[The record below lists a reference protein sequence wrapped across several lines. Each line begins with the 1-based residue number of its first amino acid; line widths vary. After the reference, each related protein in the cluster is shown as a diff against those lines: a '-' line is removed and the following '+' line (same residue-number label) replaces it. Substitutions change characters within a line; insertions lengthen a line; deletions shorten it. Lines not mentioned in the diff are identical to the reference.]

1 MTTNNNLPMTHK
13 KVNGNVSLYICL
25 AAMGLFCIPAGQRAH
40 AADAE
45 SISASSA
52 YQQQRITVHGKVLDA
67 SGQPVPGASVIEA
80 GTTNGVNTGIDGAF
94 SITVRSGASLEVSCI
109 GYETVKVSASA
120 NMSVTLREDSEFL
133 DEVVVVGFG
142 TQKKVNMTGSVSAVD
157 VDKAFGSKPITDVSK
172 GLQGVVPGLS
182 ISYSTNDLNASPTMK
197 IRGTGSINGDNSPL
211 ILLDGVEV
219 PDLSFVNPDN
229 IKSISV
235 LKEAASSSIY
245 GSRAAWGVV
254 LITSKDG
261 SAVKDRVSITYS
273 NNFSW
278 NQPIGLPKYIT
289 DKEGILAQLEEGII
303 AQKNVDG
310 NRIEAFGM
318 FYDTIGA
325 GISRWFDNYSG
336 NLSNPVYKYGEDY
349 EFIDGTPYYYRVS
362 DPNKEIFKTS
372 FSQTHNLT
380 INGNAGKT
388 NYNISLGYNKND
400 GTLKAAKKNDVK
412 RYNVNI
418 STNTQV
424 KKWLNIG
431 TKVMYV
437 EKEFEYPYGYEASN
451 GAMGLLY
458 YSMRF
463 PTFFPFGISDGSKLA
478 DGTYAN
484 AKAATGEGLYFRHGN
499 AYVANESICS
509 SKDQYL
515 TLGGNIKINIAP
527 GLSFYGDYTRGRYN
541 YENRTMRQPYYVAN
555 WSFPSRAAVTT
566 QNFVERTFVSKIM
579 NTYNAYFDYVIDI
592 HKQHNFAV
600 KVGANAEDLR
610 YDNQSVKVT
619 GVQNPDMPTLN
630 LTDGKNEGIVNES
643 LRHRA
648 TAGFFG
654 RINYNYKEKYL
665 LEVNGRYDGS
675 SSFRA
680 GKQWAFFSSAS
691 AGYRISE
698 ENFWQNIKPYV
709 PTLKIRASYGSV
721 GNQALSSW
729 YPYIST
735 MSTKDVSWVGTD
747 MNKVSTTSTPAAI
760 NADMTWEKIRTLDLG
775 FDAGFF
781 NNELNVSFDWY
792 QRRNIGML
800 VAGNEIIRYAG
811 IETAPLEN
819 GGNLKTN
826 GWELQ
831 IDYNHSFNKDLA
843 VYGTFTLSDAKSE
856 ITKWNNTTGAL
867 NGWYKGKQIGEI
879 WGFTTDRYFNSS
891 DLDADGNLKSSIPD
905 QSYLQNG
912 SFRFGAGDIKYKDL
926 DDNGKIDTGNG
937 TIDNHGDLKRIGNQL
952 PRYEYSLRLG
962 AMFKGIDFEILFQGV
977 GKRDMWTTSSLF
989 IPHAAGAQ
997 MNIFEN
1003 QLDYWTEDNQN
1014 AKFPRPYVNGTF
1026 GSLSG
1031 LPGNSGI
1038 NNFAPQ
1044 TKYLNNLA
1052 YLRIKNLTVGY
1063 TIPQKLTRK
1072 LYVEKLRFYFSA
1084 QNLFTFDHID
1094 GVMDPEC
1101 TGGWSSTFTNGIDMT
1116 YAGRAMP
1123 FNRQWTCGLQI
1134 TF

>member
-1 MTTNNNLPMTHK
+1 MIHEK
-13 KVNGNVSLYICL
+13 KNGNVKLYICL
-25 AAMGLFCIPAGQRAH
+25 AAALCAYLPTGVNMYAARA
-40 AADAE
+40 E
-45 SISASSA
+45 KPSASNV
-52 YQQQRITVHGKVLDA
+52 YQQTRILVSGRILDS
-67 SGQPVPGASVIEA
+67 SGQPVPGASVIEK
-80 GTTNGVNTGIDGAF
+80 GTTNGVNTDIDGKF
-94 SITVRSGASLEVSCI
+94 TISVKSGASLEVSCI
-109 GYETVKVSASA
+109 GYETVSVAASE
-120 NMSVTLREDSEFL
+120 NLSVTLREDTQFL

-142 TQKKVNMTGSVSAVD
+142 TQKKVNMTGSVAAVD

-182 ISYSTNDLNASPTMK
+182 ITYNSNDLNASPTMK
-197 IRGTGSINGDNSPL
+197 IRGTGSINGDNTPL

-235 LKEAASSSIY
+235 LKDAASSSIY

-261 SAVKDRVSITYS
+261 SAVKDKVSITYS

-289 DKEGILAQLEEGII
+289 DKKGVLAQLEEGMI

-310 NRIEAFGM
+310 SRIEAFGM
-318 FYDTIGA
+318 YYDTIGK
-325 GISRWFDNYSG
+325 GITTWFDKYSG

-349 EFIDGTPYYYRVS
+349 EFIEGTPYYYRVS

-372 FSQTHNLT
+372 FSQTHNLSV
-380 INGNAGKT
+380 NGNTGKT
-388 NYNISLGYNKND
+388 NYNIGLGYTMND

-412 RYNVNI
+412 RYNLNL

-424 KKWLNIG
+424 KNWLNIG

-437 EKEFEYPYGYEASN
+437 EKEYEYPYGYSQSK
-451 GAMGLLY
+451 GATGLLY
-458 YSMRF
+458 YVMRF

-478 DGTYAN
+478 DGTYASDS
-484 AKAATGEGLYFRHGN
+484 AATGEGLYFRHGN

-515 TLGGNIKINIAP
+515 TLGGNVRINLAP

-541 YENRTMRQPYYVAN
+541 YENRSMRQPYYVAN
-555 WSFPSRAAVTT
+555 WSFPKKAAVTT
-566 QNFVERTFVSKIM
+566 NDFLERTYVSKIT
-579 NTYNAYFDYVIDI
+579 NTYNAYFDYLFDI
-592 HKQHNFAV
+592 QKQHNFAI

-610 YDNQSVKVT
+610 YDNQSVKVN
-619 GVQNPDMPTLN
+619 GVQDVEHPTLN
-630 LTDGKNEGIVNES
+630 LTDGKNEGIVDES

-665 LEVNGRYDGS
+665 LELNGRYDGS
-675 SSFRA
+675 SSFRT

-698 ENFWQNIKPYV
+698 EKFWTNIKPYV
-709 PTLKIRASYGSV
+709 PTLKVRASYGSV
-721 GNQALSSW
+721 GNQALDSW

-735 MSTKDVSWVGTD
+735 MATETVSWVGTD
-747 MNKVSTTSTPAAI
+747 MNQVSTTTTPSAV
-760 NADMTWEKIRTLDLG
+760 NPDMTWEKIRTLDIG

-781 NNELNVSFDWY
+781 NNELNVTFDWY
-792 QRRNIGML
+792 QRRNVGML
-800 VAGNEIIRYAG
+800 VAGNEIVRYAG
-811 IETAPLEN
+811 IAVAPLEN
-819 GGNLKTN
+819 GGDMKTN

-831 IDYNHSFNKDLA
+831 IDYNHAFNKDFA
-843 VYGTFTLSDAKSE
+843 IYGTFTLSDAKSE

-867 NGWYKGKQIGEI
+867 NSWYKGKKLGEI
-879 WGFTTDRYFNSS
+879 WGFETDRYFNSS
-891 DLDADGNLKSSIPD
+891 DLNPDGTLKTGTPD

-926 DDNGKIDTGNG
+926 NKDGKIDTGKG
-937 TIDNHGDLKRIGNQL
+937 TIDDHGDLKRIGNQL
-952 PRYEYSLRLG
+952 PRYEYSLRVG
-962 AMFKGIDFEILFQGV
+962 AMLKGFDVEVLLQGV
-977 GKRDMWTTSSLF
+977 GKRDMWSTSSLF

-1003 QLDYWTEDNQN
+1003 QLDYWTESNQN
-1014 AKFPRPYVNGTF
+1014 ARFPRPYINGAF

-1031 LPGNSGI
+1031 LPGNSGC

-1052 YLRIKNLTVGY
+1052 YLRVKNFTVGY
-1063 TIPQKLTRK
+1063 TLPQNLTRK
-1072 LYVEKLRFYFSA
+1072 IFVEKLRFYFSA

-1101 TGGWSSTFTNGIDMT
+1101 TGGSSRTYTNGMDMT
-1116 YAGRAMP
+1116 MAGRAMP
-1123 FNRQWTCGLQI
+1123 FNRQWSCGLQI

>member
-1 MTTNNNLPMTHK
+1 MIHEK
-13 KVNGNVSLYICL
+13 KNGNVKLYICL
-25 AAMGLFCIPAGQRAH
+25 AAALCAYLPTGVNMYAARA
-40 AADAE
+40 E
-45 SISASSA
+45 KPSASNV
-52 YQQQRITVHGKVLDA
+52 YQQTRILVSGRILDS
-67 SGQPVPGASVIEA
+67 SGQPVPGASVIEK
-80 GTTNGVNTGIDGAF
+80 GTTNGVNTDIDGKF
-94 SITVRSGASLEVSCI
+94 TISVKSGASLEVSCI
-109 GYETVKVSASA
+109 GYETVSVAASE
-120 NMSVTLREDSEFL
+120 NLSVTLREDTQFL

-142 TQKKVNMTGSVSAVD
+142 TQKKVNMTGSVAAVD

-182 ISYSTNDLNASPTMK
+182 ITYNSNDLNASPTMK
-197 IRGTGSINGDNSPL
+197 IRGTGSINGDNTPL

-235 LKEAASSSIY
+235 LKDAASSSIY

-261 SAVKDRVSITYS
+261 SAVKDKVSITYS

-289 DKEGILAQLEEGII
+289 DKKGVLAQLEEGML

-310 NRIEAFGM
+310 SRIEAFGM
-318 FYDTIGA
+318 YYDTIGK
-325 GISRWFDNYSG
+325 GITTWFDKYSG

-349 EFIDGTPYYYRVS
+349 EFIEGTPYYYRVS

-372 FSQTHNLT
+372 FSQTHNLSV
-380 INGNAGKT
+380 NGNTGKT
-388 NYNISLGYNKND
+388 NYNIGLGYTMND

-412 RYNVNI
+412 RYNLNL

-424 KKWLNIG
+424 KNWLNIG

-437 EKEFEYPYGYEASN
+437 EKEYEYPYGYSQSK
-451 GAMGLLY
+451 GATGLLY
-458 YSMRF
+458 YVMRF

-478 DGTYAN
+478 DGTYASDS
-484 AKAATGEGLYFRHGN
+484 AATGEGLYFRHGN

-515 TLGGNIKINIAP
+515 TLGGNVRINLAP

-541 YENRTMRQPYYVAN
+541 YENRSMRQPYYVAN
-555 WSFPSRAAVTT
+555 WSFPKKAAVTT
-566 QNFVERTFVSKIM
+566 NDFLERSYVSKIT
-579 NTYNAYFDYVIDI
+579 NTYNAYFDYLFDI
-592 HKQHNFAV
+592 QKQHNFAI

-610 YDNQSVKVT
+610 YDNQSVKVN
-619 GVQNPDMPTLN
+619 GVQDVEHPTLN
-630 LTDGKNEGIVNES
+630 LTDGKNEGIVDES

-665 LEVNGRYDGS
+665 LELNGRYDGS
-675 SSFRA
+675 SSFRT

-698 ENFWQNIKPYV
+698 EKFWTNIKPYV
-709 PTLKIRASYGSV
+709 PTLKVRASYGSV
-721 GNQALSSW
+721 GNQALDSW

-735 MSTKDVSWVGTD
+735 MATETVSWIGTD
-747 MNKVSTTSTPAAI
+747 MNQVSTTTTPSAV
-760 NADMTWEKIRTLDLG
+760 NPDMTWEKIRTLDIG

-781 NNELNVSFDWY
+781 NNELNVTFDWY
-792 QRRNIGML
+792 QRRNVGML
-800 VAGNEIIRYAG
+800 VAGNEIVRYAG
-811 IETAPLEN
+811 IAVAPLEN
-819 GGNLKTN
+819 GGDMKTN

-831 IDYNHSFNKDLA
+831 IDYNHAFNKDFA
-843 VYGTFTLSDAKSE
+843 IYGTFTLSDAKSE

-867 NGWYKGKQIGEI
+867 NSWYKGKKLGEI
-879 WGFTTDRYFNSS
+879 WGFETDRYFNSS
-891 DLDADGNLKSSIPD
+891 DVNPDGTLKTGTPD

-926 DDNGKIDTGNG
+926 NNDGKIDTGKG
-937 TIDNHGDLKRIGNQL
+937 TIDDHGDLKRIGNQL
-952 PRYEYSLRLG
+952 PRYEYSLRVG
-962 AMFKGIDFEILFQGV
+962 AMLKGFDVEVLLQGV
-977 GKRDMWTTSSLF
+977 GKRDMWSTSSLF
-989 IPHAAGAQ
+989 VPHAAGAQ

-1003 QLDYWTEDNQN
+1003 QLDYWTESNQN
-1014 AKFPRPYVNGTF
+1014 ARFPRPYINGAF

-1031 LPGNSGI
+1031 LPGNSGC

-1052 YLRIKNLTVGY
+1052 YLRVKNFTVGY
-1063 TIPQKLTRK
+1063 TLPQNLTRK
-1072 LYVEKLRFYFSA
+1072 IFVEKLRFYFSA

-1101 TGGWSSTFTNGIDMT
+1101 TGGSSKTYTNGMDMT
-1116 YAGRAMP
+1116 MAGRAMP
-1123 FNRQWTCGLQI
+1123 FNRQWSCGLQI

>member
-1 MTTNNNLPMTHK
+1 MK
-13 KVNGNVSLYICL
+13 
-25 AAMGLFCIPAGQRAH
+25 
-40 AADAE
+40 
-45 SISASSA
+45 
-52 YQQQRITVHGKVLDA
+52 
-67 SGQPVPGASVIEA
+67 SGS
-80 GTTNGVNTGIDGAF
+80 
-94 SITVRSGASLEVSCI
+94 SLEVSCI
-109 GYETVKVSASA
+109 GYETVSVAASE
-120 NMSVTLREDSEFL
+120 NLSVTLKEDTQFL

-142 TQKKVNMTGSVSAVD
+142 TQKKVNMTGSVAAVD

-182 ISYSTNDLNASPTMK
+182 ITYNSNDLNASPTMK
-197 IRGTGSINGDNSPL
+197 IRGTGSINGDNTPL

-235 LKEAASSSIY
+235 LKDAASASIY

-261 SAVKDRVSITYS
+261 SAVKDKVSITYS

-289 DKEGILAQLEEGII
+289 DKEGVLAQLEEGML

-310 NRIEAFGM
+310 SRIEAFGM
-318 FYDTIGA
+318 YYDTIGK
-325 GISRWFDNYSG
+325 GITTWFDKYSG

-349 EFIDGTPYYYRVS
+349 EFIEGTPYYYRVS

-372 FSQTHNLT
+372 FSQTHNLSVT
-380 INGNAGKT
+380 GNTGKT
-388 NYNISLGYNKND
+388 NYNIGLGYTMND

-412 RYNVNI
+412 RYNLNL

-424 KKWLNIG
+424 KNWLNIG

-437 EKEFEYPYGYEASN
+437 EKEYEYPYGYSQSK
-451 GAMGLLY
+451 GATGLLY
-458 YSMRF
+458 YVMRF

-478 DGTYAN
+478 DGTYASES
-484 AKAATGEGLYFRHGN
+484 AATGEGLYFRHGN

-515 TLGGNIKINIAP
+515 TLGGNVRINLAP

-541 YENRTMRQPYYVAN
+541 YENRSMRQPYYVAN
-555 WSFPSRAAVTT
+555 WSFPKKAAVTT
-566 QNFVERTFVSKIM
+566 NDFLERSYVSKIT
-579 NTYNAYFDYVIDI
+579 NTYNAYFDYLFDI
-592 HKQHNFAV
+592 QKQHNFAI

-610 YDNQSVKVT
+610 YDNQSVKVN
-619 GVQNPDMPTLN
+619 GVQDVEHPTLN
-630 LTDGKNEGIVNES
+630 LTDGKNEGIVDES

-665 LEVNGRYDGS
+665 LELNGRYDGS
-675 SSFRA
+675 SSFRT

-698 ENFWQNIKPYV
+698 EKFWTNIKPYV
-709 PTLKIRASYGSV
+709 PTLKVRASYGSV
-721 GNQALSSW
+721 GNQALDSW

-735 MSTKDVSWVGTD
+735 MATETVSWIGTD
-747 MNKVSTTSTPAAI
+747 MNQVSTTTTPSAV
-760 NADMTWEKIRTLDLG
+760 NPDMTWEKIRTLDIG

-781 NNELNVSFDWY
+781 NNELNVTFDWY
-792 QRRNIGML
+792 QRRNVGML
-800 VAGNEIIRYAG
+800 VAGNEIVRYAG
-811 IETAPLEN
+811 IAVAPLEN
-819 GGNLKTN
+819 GGDMKTN

-831 IDYNHSFNKDLA
+831 IDYNHAFNKDFA
-843 VYGTFTLSDAKSE
+843 IYGTFTLSDAKSE

-867 NGWYKGKQIGEI
+867 NSWYKGKKLGEI
-879 WGFTTDRYFNSS
+879 WGFETDRYFNSS
-891 DLDADGNLKSSIPD
+891 DVNQDGTLKTGTPD

-926 DDNGKIDTGNG
+926 NKDGKIDTGKG
-937 TIDNHGDLKRIGNQL
+937 TIDDHGDLKRIGNQL
-952 PRYEYSLRLG
+952 PRYEYSLRVG
-962 AMFKGIDFEILFQGV
+962 AMLKGFDVEVLLQGV
-977 GKRDMWTTSSLF
+977 GKRDMWSTSSLF

-1003 QLDYWTEDNQN
+1003 QLDYWTESNQN
-1014 AKFPRPYVNGTF
+1014 ARFPRPYINGAF

-1031 LPGNSGI
+1031 LPGNSGC

-1052 YLRIKNLTVGY
+1052 YLRVKNFTVGY
-1063 TIPQKLTRK
+1063 TLPQNLTRK
-1072 LYVEKLRFYFSA
+1072 IFVEKLRFYFSA

-1101 TGGWSSTFTNGIDMT
+1101 TGGSSKSYTNGMDMT
-1116 YAGRAMP
+1116 MAGRAMP
-1123 FNRQWTCGLQI
+1123 FNRQWSCGLQI

>member
-1 MTTNNNLPMTHK
+1 MK
-13 KVNGNVSLYICL
+13 
-25 AAMGLFCIPAGQRAH
+25 
-40 AADAE
+40 
-45 SISASSA
+45 
-52 YQQQRITVHGKVLDA
+52 
-67 SGQPVPGASVIEA
+67 SGS
-80 GTTNGVNTGIDGAF
+80 
-94 SITVRSGASLEVSCI
+94 SLEVSCI
-109 GYETVKVSASA
+109 GYETVSVAASE
-120 NMSVTLREDSEFL
+120 NLSVTLKEDTQFL

-142 TQKKVNMTGSVSAVD
+142 TQKKVNMTGSVAAVD

-182 ISYSTNDLNASPTMK
+182 ITYNSNDLNASPTMK
-197 IRGTGSINGDNSPL
+197 IRGTGSINGDNTPL

-235 LKEAASSSIY
+235 LKDAASASIY

-261 SAVKDRVSITYS
+261 SAVKDKVSITYS

-289 DKEGILAQLEEGII
+289 DKEGVLAQLEEGML

-310 NRIEAFGM
+310 SRIEAFGM
-318 FYDTIGA
+318 YYDTIGK
-325 GISRWFDNYSG
+325 GITTWFDKYSG

-349 EFIDGTPYYYRVS
+349 EFIEGTPYYYRVS

-372 FSQTHNLT
+372 FSQTHNLSVT
-380 INGNAGKT
+380 GNTGKT
-388 NYNISLGYNKND
+388 NYNIGLGYTMND

-412 RYNVNI
+412 RYNLNL

-424 KKWLNIG
+424 KNWLNIG

-437 EKEFEYPYGYEASN
+437 EKEYEYPYGYSQSK
-451 GAMGLLY
+451 GATGLLY
-458 YSMRF
+458 YVMRF

-478 DGTYAN
+478 DGTYASDS
-484 AKAATGEGLYFRHGN
+484 AATGEGLYFRHGN

-515 TLGGNIKINIAP
+515 TLGGNVRINLAP

-541 YENRTMRQPYYVAN
+541 YENRSMRQPYYVAN
-555 WSFPSRAAVTT
+555 WSFPKKAAVTT
-566 QNFVERTFVSKIM
+566 NDFLERSYVSKIT
-579 NTYNAYFDYVIDI
+579 NTYNAYFDYLFDI
-592 HKQHNFAV
+592 QKQHNFAI

-610 YDNQSVKVT
+610 YDNQSVKVN
-619 GVQNPDMPTLN
+619 GVQDVEHPTLN
-630 LTDGKNEGIVNES
+630 LTDGKNEGIVDES

-665 LEVNGRYDGS
+665 LELNGRYDGS
-675 SSFRA
+675 SSFRT

-698 ENFWQNIKPYV
+698 EKFWTNIKPYV
-709 PTLKIRASYGSV
+709 PTLKVRASYGSV
-721 GNQALSSW
+721 GNQALDSW

-735 MSTKDVSWVGTD
+735 MATETVSWIGTD
-747 MNKVSTTSTPAAI
+747 MNQVSTTTTPSAV
-760 NADMTWEKIRTLDLG
+760 NPDMTWEKIRTLDIG

-781 NNELNVSFDWY
+781 NNELNVTFDWY
-792 QRRNIGML
+792 QRRNVGML
-800 VAGNEIIRYAG
+800 VAGNEIVRYAG
-811 IETAPLEN
+811 IAVAPLEN
-819 GGNLKTN
+819 GGDMKTN

-831 IDYNHSFNKDLA
+831 IDYNHAFNKDFA
-843 VYGTFTLSDAKSE
+843 IYGTFTLSDAKSE

-867 NGWYKGKQIGEI
+867 NSWYKGKKLGEI
-879 WGFTTDRYFNSS
+879 WGFETDRYFNSS
-891 DLDADGNLKSSIPD
+891 DVNPDGTLKTGTPD

-926 DDNGKIDTGNG
+926 NKDGKIDTGKG
-937 TIDNHGDLKRIGNQL
+937 TIDDHGDLKRIGNQL
-952 PRYEYSLRLG
+952 PRYEYSLRVG
-962 AMFKGIDFEILFQGV
+962 AMLKGFDVEVLLQGV
-977 GKRDMWTTSSLF
+977 GKRDMWSTSSLF

-1003 QLDYWTEDNQN
+1003 QLDYWTESNQN
-1014 AKFPRPYVNGTF
+1014 ARFPRPYINGAF

-1031 LPGNSGI
+1031 LPGNSGC

-1052 YLRIKNLTVGY
+1052 YLRVKNFTVGY
-1063 TIPQKLTRK
+1063 TLPQNLTRK
-1072 LYVEKLRFYFSA
+1072 IFVEKLRFYFSA

-1101 TGGWSSTFTNGIDMT
+1101 TGGSSKSYTNGMDMT
-1116 YAGRAMP
+1116 MAGRAMP
-1123 FNRQWTCGLQI
+1123 FNRQWSCGLQI

>member
-1 MTTNNNLPMTHK
+1 MIHEK
-13 KVNGNVSLYICL
+13 KNGNVKLYICL
-25 AAMGLFCIPAGQRAH
+25 AAALCAYLPTGVNMYAARA
-40 AADAE
+40 E
-45 SISASSA
+45 KPSASNV
-52 YQQQRITVHGKVLDA
+52 YQQTRILVSGRILDS
-67 SGQPVPGASVIEA
+67 SGQPVPGASVIEK
-80 GTTNGVNTGIDGAF
+80 GTTNGVDTDIDGKF
-94 SITVRSGASLEVSCI
+94 TISVKSGSSLEVSCI
-109 GYETVKVSASA
+109 GYETVSVAASE
-120 NMSVTLREDSEFL
+120 NLSVTLKEDTQFL

-142 TQKKVNMTGSVSAVD
+142 TQKKVNMTGSVAAVD

-182 ISYSTNDLNASPTMK
+182 ITYNSNDLNASPTMK
-197 IRGTGSINGDNSPL
+197 IRGTGSINGDNTPL

-235 LKEAASSSIY
+235 LKDAASASIY

-261 SAVKDRVSITYS
+261 SAVKDKVSITYS

-289 DKEGILAQLEEGII
+289 DKEGVLAQLEEGML

-310 NRIEAFGM
+310 SRIEAFGM
-318 FYDTIGA
+318 YYDTIGK
-325 GISRWFDNYSG
+325 GITTWFDKYSG

-349 EFIDGTPYYYRVS
+349 EFIEGTPYYYRVS

-372 FSQTHNLT
+372 FSQTHNLSVT
-380 INGNAGKT
+380 GNTGKT
-388 NYNISLGYNKND
+388 NYNIGLGYTMND

-412 RYNVNI
+412 RYNLNL

-424 KKWLNIG
+424 KNWLNIG

-437 EKEFEYPYGYEASN
+437 EKEYEYPYGYSQSK
-451 GAMGLLY
+451 GATGLLY
-458 YSMRF
+458 YVMRF

-478 DGTYAN
+478 DGTYASES
-484 AKAATGEGLYFRHGN
+484 AATGEGLYFRHGN

-515 TLGGNIKINIAP
+515 TLGGNVRINLAP

-541 YENRTMRQPYYVAN
+541 YENRSMRQPYYVAN
-555 WSFPSRAAVTT
+555 WSFPKKAAVTT
-566 QNFVERTFVSKIM
+566 NDFLERSYVSKIT
-579 NTYNAYFDYVIDI
+579 NTYNAYFDYLFDI
-592 HKQHNFAV
+592 QKQHNFAI

-610 YDNQSVKVT
+610 YDNQSVKVN
-619 GVQNPDMPTLN
+619 GVQDVEHPTLN
-630 LTDGKNEGIVNES
+630 LTDGKNEGIVDES

-665 LEVNGRYDGS
+665 LELNGRYDGS
-675 SSFRA
+675 SSFRT

-698 ENFWQNIKPYV
+698 EKFWTNIKPYV
-709 PTLKIRASYGSV
+709 PTLKVRASYGSV
-721 GNQALSSW
+721 GNQALDSW

-735 MSTKDVSWVGTD
+735 MATETVSWIGTD
-747 MNKVSTTSTPAAI
+747 MNQVSTTTTPSAV
-760 NADMTWEKIRTLDLG
+760 NPDMTWEKIRTLDIG

-781 NNELNVSFDWY
+781 NNELNVTFDWY
-792 QRRNIGML
+792 QRRNVGML
-800 VAGNEIIRYAG
+800 VAGNEIVRYAG
-811 IETAPLEN
+811 IAVAPLEN
-819 GGNLKTN
+819 GGDMKTN

-831 IDYNHSFNKDLA
+831 IDYNHAFNKDFA
-843 VYGTFTLSDAKSE
+843 IYGTFTLSDAKSE

-867 NGWYKGKQIGEI
+867 NSWYKGKKLGEI
-879 WGFTTDRYFNSS
+879 WGFETDRYFNSS
-891 DLDADGNLKSSIPD
+891 DVNPDGTLKTGTPD

-926 DDNGKIDTGNG
+926 NKDGKIDTGKG
-937 TIDNHGDLKRIGNQL
+937 TIDDHGDLKRIGNQL
-952 PRYEYSLRLG
+952 PRYEYSLRVG
-962 AMFKGIDFEILFQGV
+962 AMLKGFDVEILFQGV
-977 GKRDMWTTSSLF
+977 GKRDMWSTSSLF

-1003 QLDYWTEDNQN
+1003 QLDYWTESNQN
-1014 AKFPRPYVNGTF
+1014 ARFPRPYINGAF

-1031 LPGNSGI
+1031 LPGNSGC

-1052 YLRIKNLTVGY
+1052 YLRVKNFTVGY
-1063 TIPQKLTRK
+1063 TLPQNLTRK
-1072 LYVEKLRFYFSA
+1072 IFVEKLRFYFSA

-1101 TGGWSSTFTNGIDMT
+1101 TGGSSKSYTNGMDMT
-1116 YAGRAMP
+1116 MAGRAMP
-1123 FNRQWTCGLQI
+1123 FNRQWSCGLQI

>member
-1 MTTNNNLPMTHK
+1 MIHEK
-13 KVNGNVSLYICL
+13 KNGNVKLYICL
-25 AAMGLFCIPAGQRAH
+25 AAALCAYLPTGVSMYAARA
-40 AADAE
+40 E
-45 SISASSA
+45 KPSASNV
-52 YQQQRITVHGKVLDA
+52 YQQTRILVSGRILDS
-67 SGQPVPGASVIEA
+67 SGHPVPGASVIEK
-80 GTTNGVNTGIDGAF
+80 GTTNGVNTDIDGKF
-94 SITVRSGASLEVSCI
+94 SISVKSGASLEVSCI
-109 GYETVKVSASA
+109 GYETVSVAASE
-120 NMSVTLREDSEFL
+120 NMSVALREDTQFL

-142 TQKKVNMTGSVSAVD
+142 TQKKVNMTGSVAAVD

-182 ISYSTNDLNASPTMK
+182 ITYNSNDLNASPTMK
-197 IRGTGSINGDNSPL
+197 IRGTGSINGDNTPL

-235 LKEAASSSIY
+235 LKDAASASIY

-261 SAVKDRVSITYS
+261 SAVKDKVSITYS

-289 DKEGILAQLEEGII
+289 DKEGVLAQLEEGML

-310 NRIEAFGM
+310 SRIEAFGM
-318 FYDTIGA
+318 YYDTIGK
-325 GISRWFDNYSG
+325 GITTWFDKYSR

-349 EFIDGTPYYYRVS
+349 EFIEGTPYYYRVS

-372 FSQTHNLT
+372 FSQTHNLSV
-380 INGNAGKT
+380 NGNTGKT
-388 NYNISLGYNKND
+388 NYNIGLGYTMND

-412 RYNVNI
+412 RYNLNL

-424 KKWLNIG
+424 KNWLNIG

-437 EKEFEYPYGYEASN
+437 EKEYEYPYGYSQSK
-451 GAMGLLY
+451 GATGLLY
-458 YSMRF
+458 YVMRF

-478 DGTYAN
+478 DGTYASDS
-484 AKAATGEGLYFRHGN
+484 AATGEGLYFRHGN

-515 TLGGNIKINIAP
+515 TLGGNVRINLAP

-541 YENRTMRQPYYVAN
+541 YENRSMRQPYYVAN
-555 WSFPSRAAVTT
+555 WSFPKKAAVTT
-566 QNFVERTFVSKIM
+566 NDFLERTYVSKIT
-579 NTYNAYFDYVIDI
+579 NTYNAYFDYLFDI
-592 HKQHNFAV
+592 QKQHNFAI

-610 YDNQSVKVT
+610 YDNQSVKVN
-619 GVQNPDMPTLN
+619 GVQDVEHPTLN
-630 LTDGKNEGIVNES
+630 LTDGKNEGIVDES

-665 LEVNGRYDGS
+665 LELNGRYDGS
-675 SSFRA
+675 SSFRT

-698 ENFWQNIKPYV
+698 EKFWTNIKPYV
-709 PTLKIRASYGSV
+709 PTLKVRASYGSV
-721 GNQALSSW
+721 GNQALESW

-735 MSTKDVSWVGTD
+735 MATETVSWIGTD
-747 MNKVSTTSTPAAI
+747 MNQVSTTTTPSAV
-760 NADMTWEKIRTLDLG
+760 NPDMTWEKIRTLDIG

-781 NNELNVSFDWY
+781 NNELNVTFDWY
-792 QRRNIGML
+792 QRRNVGML
-800 VAGNEIIRYAG
+800 VAGNEIVRYAG
-811 IETAPLEN
+811 IAVAPLEN
-819 GGNLKTN
+819 GGDMKTN

-831 IDYNHSFNKDLA
+831 IDYNHAFNKDFA
-843 VYGTFTLSDAKSE
+843 IYGTFTLSDAKSE

-867 NGWYKGKQIGEI
+867 NSWYKGKKLGEI
-879 WGFTTDRYFNSS
+879 WGFETDRYFNSS
-891 DLDADGNLKSSIPD
+891 DVNPDGTLKTGTPD

-926 DDNGKIDTGNG
+926 NKDGKIDTGKG
-937 TIDNHGDLKRIGNQL
+937 TIDDHGDLKRIGNQL
-952 PRYEYSLRLG
+952 PRYEYSLRVG
-962 AMFKGIDFEILFQGV
+962 AMLKGFDVEVLLQGV
-977 GKRDMWTTSSLF
+977 GKRDMWSTSSLF

-1003 QLDYWTEDNQN
+1003 QLDYWTESNQN
-1014 AKFPRPYVNGTF
+1014 ARFPRPYINGAF

-1031 LPGNSGI
+1031 LPGNSGC

-1052 YLRIKNLTVGY
+1052 YLRIKNFTVGY
-1063 TIPQKLTRK
+1063 TLPQNLTRK
-1072 LYVEKLRFYFSA
+1072 IFVEKLRFYFSA

-1101 TGGWSSTFTNGIDMT
+1101 TGGSSKSYTNGMDMT
-1116 YAGRAMP
+1116 MAGRAMP
-1123 FNRQWTCGLQI
+1123 FNRQWSCGLQI

>member
-1 MTTNNNLPMTHK
+1 MIHEK
-13 KVNGNVSLYICL
+13 KNGNVKLYICL
-25 AAMGLFCIPAGQRAH
+25 AAALCAYLPTGVNMYAARA
-40 AADAE
+40 E
-45 SISASSA
+45 KPSASNV
-52 YQQQRITVHGKVLDA
+52 YQQTRILVSGRILDS
-67 SGQPVPGASVIEA
+67 SGQPVPGASIIEK
-80 GTTNGVNTGIDGAF
+80 GTTNGVNTDIDGKF
-94 SITVRSGASLEVSCI
+94 TISVKSGSSLEVSCI
-109 GYETVKVSASA
+109 GYETVSVAASE
-120 NMSVTLREDSEFL
+120 NLSVTLKEDTQFL

-142 TQKKVNMTGSVSAVD
+142 TQKKVNMTGSVAAVD

-182 ISYSTNDLNASPTMK
+182 ITYNSNDLNASPTMK
-197 IRGTGSINGDNSPL
+197 IRGTGSINGDNTPL

-235 LKEAASSSIY
+235 LKDAASASIY

-261 SAVKDRVSITYS
+261 SAVKDKVSITYS

-289 DKEGILAQLEEGII
+289 DKEGVLAQLEEGML

-310 NRIEAFGM
+310 SRIEAFGM
-318 FYDTIGA
+318 YYDTIGK
-325 GISRWFDNYSG
+325 GITTWFDKYSG

-349 EFIDGTPYYYRVS
+349 EFIEGTPYYYRVS

-372 FSQTHNLT
+372 FSQTHNLSVT
-380 INGNAGKT
+380 GNTGKT
-388 NYNISLGYNKND
+388 NYNIGLGYTMND

-412 RYNVNI
+412 RYNLNL

-424 KKWLNIG
+424 KNWLNIG

-437 EKEFEYPYGYEASN
+437 EKEYEYPYGYSQSK
-451 GAMGLLY
+451 GATGLLY
-458 YSMRF
+458 YVMRF

-478 DGTYAN
+478 DGTYASDS
-484 AKAATGEGLYFRHGN
+484 AATGEGLYFRHGN

-515 TLGGNIKINIAP
+515 TLGGNVRINLAP

-541 YENRTMRQPYYVAN
+541 YENRSMRQPYYVAN
-555 WSFPSRAAVTT
+555 WSFPKKAAVTT
-566 QNFVERTFVSKIM
+566 NDFLERSYVSKIT
-579 NTYNAYFDYVIDI
+579 NTYNAYFDYLFDI
-592 HKQHNFAV
+592 QKQHNFAI

-610 YDNQSVKVT
+610 YDNQSVKVN
-619 GVQNPDMPTLN
+619 GVQDVEHPTLN
-630 LTDGKNEGIVNES
+630 LTDGKNEGIVDES

-665 LEVNGRYDGS
+665 LELNGRYDGS
-675 SSFRA
+675 SSFRT

-698 ENFWQNIKPYV
+698 EKFWTNIKPYV
-709 PTLKIRASYGSV
+709 PTLKVRASYGSV
-721 GNQALSSW
+721 GNQALDSW

-735 MSTKDVSWVGTD
+735 MATETVSWIGTD
-747 MNKVSTTSTPAAI
+747 MNQVSTTTTPSAV
-760 NADMTWEKIRTLDLG
+760 NPDMTWEKIRTLDIG

-781 NNELNVSFDWY
+781 NNELNVTFDWY
-792 QRRNIGML
+792 QRRNVGML
-800 VAGNEIIRYAG
+800 VAGNEIVRYAG
-811 IETAPLEN
+811 IAVAPLEN
-819 GGNLKTN
+819 GGDMKTN

-831 IDYNHSFNKDLA
+831 IDYNHAFNKDFA
-843 VYGTFTLSDAKSE
+843 IYGTFTLSDAKSE

-867 NGWYKGKQIGEI
+867 NSWYKGKKLGEI
-879 WGFTTDRYFNSS
+879 WGFETDRYFNSS
-891 DLDADGNLKSSIPD
+891 DVNPEGTLKTGTPD

-926 DDNGKIDTGNG
+926 NKDGKIDTGKG
-937 TIDNHGDLKRIGNQL
+937 TIDDHGDLKRIGNQL
-952 PRYEYSLRLG
+952 PRYEYSLRVG
-962 AMFKGIDFEILFQGV
+962 AMLKGFDVEVLLQGV
-977 GKRDMWTTSSLF
+977 GKRDMWSTSSLF

-1003 QLDYWTEDNQN
+1003 QLDYWTESNQN
-1014 AKFPRPYVNGTF
+1014 ARFPRPYINGAF

-1031 LPGNSGI
+1031 LPGNSGC

-1052 YLRIKNLTVGY
+1052 YLRVKNFTVGY
-1063 TIPQKLTRK
+1063 TLPQNLTRK
-1072 LYVEKLRFYFSA
+1072 IFVEKLRFYFSA

-1101 TGGWSSTFTNGIDMT
+1101 TGGSSKSYTNGMDMT
-1116 YAGRAMP
+1116 MAGRAMP
-1123 FNRQWTCGLQI
+1123 FNRQWSCGLQI

>member
-1 MTTNNNLPMTHK
+1 MIHEK
-13 KVNGNVSLYICL
+13 KNGNVKLYICL
-25 AAMGLFCIPAGQRAH
+25 AAALCAYLPTGVNMYAARA
-40 AADAE
+40 E
-45 SISASSA
+45 KPSASNV
-52 YQQQRITVHGKVLDA
+52 YQQTRILVSGRILDS
-67 SGQPVPGASVIEA
+67 SGQPVPGASIIEK
-80 GTTNGVNTGIDGAF
+80 GTTNGVNTDIDGKF
-94 SITVRSGASLEVSCI
+94 TISVKSGSSLEVSCI
-109 GYETVKVSASA
+109 GYETVSVAASE
-120 NMSVTLREDSEFL
+120 NLSVTLKEDTQFL

-142 TQKKVNMTGSVSAVD
+142 TQKKVNMTGSVAAVD

-182 ISYSTNDLNASPTMK
+182 ITYNSNDLNASPTMK
-197 IRGTGSINGDNSPL
+197 IRGTGSINGDNTPL

-235 LKEAASSSIY
+235 LKDAASASIY

-261 SAVKDRVSITYS
+261 SAVKDKVSITYS

-289 DKEGILAQLEEGII
+289 DKEGVLAQLEEGML

-310 NRIEAFGM
+310 SRIEAFGM
-318 FYDTIGA
+318 YYDTIGK
-325 GISRWFDNYSG
+325 GITTWFDKYSG

-349 EFIDGTPYYYRVS
+349 EFIEGTPYYYRVS

-372 FSQTHNLT
+372 FSQTHNLSVT
-380 INGNAGKT
+380 GNTGKT
-388 NYNISLGYNKND
+388 NYNIGLGYTMND

-412 RYNVNI
+412 RYNLNL

-424 KKWLNIG
+424 KNWLNIG

-437 EKEFEYPYGYEASN
+437 EKEYEYPYGYSQSK
-451 GAMGLLY
+451 GATGLLY
-458 YSMRF
+458 YVMRF
-463 PTFFPFGISDGSKLA
+463 PAFFPFGISDGSKLA
-478 DGTYAN
+478 DGTYASES
-484 AKAATGEGLYFRHGN
+484 AATGEGLYFRHGN

-515 TLGGNIKINIAP
+515 TLGGNVRINLAP

-541 YENRTMRQPYYVAN
+541 YENRSMRQPYYVAN
-555 WSFPSRAAVTT
+555 WSFPKKAAFTT
-566 QNFVERTFVSKIM
+566 KDFLERTYVSKIT
-579 NTYNAYFDYVIDI
+579 NTYNAYFDYLFDI
-592 HKQHNFAV
+592 QKQHNFAI

-610 YDNQSVKVT
+610 YDSQSVEVN
-619 GVQNPDMPTLN
+619 GVQDLEHPTLN
-630 LTDGKNEGIVNES
+630 LTDGKNEGIVDES

-665 LEVNGRYDGS
+665 LELNGRYDGS
-675 SSFRA
+675 SSFRT

-698 ENFWQNIKPYV
+698 EKFWTNIKPYV
-709 PTLKIRASYGSV
+709 PTLKVRASYGSV
-721 GNQALSSW
+721 GNQALASW

-735 MSTKDVSWVGTD
+735 MATETVGWVGTD
-747 MNKVSTTSTPAAI
+747 MNNVSTTTTPSAV
-760 NADMTWEKIRTLDLG
+760 NPDMTWEKIRTLDIG

-781 NNELNVSFDWY
+781 NDELNVTFDWY
-792 QRRNIGML
+792 QRRNVGML
-800 VAGNEIIRYAG
+800 VAGNEIVRYAG
-811 IETAPLEN
+811 IAVAPLEN
-819 GGNLKTN
+819 GGDMKTN

-831 IDYNHSFNKDLA
+831 IDYNHAFNKDFA
-843 VYGTFTLSDAKSE
+843 IYGTFTLSDAKSE

-867 NGWYKGKQIGEI
+867 NSWYKGKKLGEI
-879 WGFTTDRYFNSS
+879 WGFETDRYFNSS
-891 DLDADGNLKSSIPD
+891 DVNPDGTLKTGTPD

-926 DDNGKIDTGNG
+926 NKDGKIDTGKG
-937 TIDNHGDLKRIGNQL
+937 TIDDHGDLKRIGNQL
-952 PRYEYSLRLG
+952 PRYEYSLRVG
-962 AMFKGIDFEILFQGV
+962 AMLKGFDVEVLLQGV
-977 GKRDMWTTSSLF
+977 GKRDMWSTSSLF

-1003 QLDYWTEDNQN
+1003 QLDYWTESNQN
-1014 AKFPRPYVNGTF
+1014 ARFPRPYINGAF

-1031 LPGNSGI
+1031 LPGNSGC

-1052 YLRIKNLTVGY
+1052 YLRVKNFTVGY
-1063 TIPQKLTRK
+1063 TLPQDLTRK
-1072 LYVEKLRFYFSA
+1072 IFVEKLRFYFSA

-1101 TGGWSSTFTNGIDMT
+1101 TGGSSKSYTNGMDMT
-1116 YAGRAMP
+1116 MAGRAMP
-1123 FNRQWTCGLQI
+1123 FNRQWSCGLQI

>member
-1 MTTNNNLPMTHK
+1 MIHEK
-13 KVNGNVSLYICL
+13 KNGNVKLYICL
-25 AAMGLFCIPAGQRAH
+25 AAALCAYLPTGVNMYAARA
-40 AADAE
+40 E
-45 SISASSA
+45 KPSASNV
-52 YQQQRITVHGKVLDA
+52 YQQTRILVSGRILDS
-67 SGQPVPGASVIEA
+67 SGQPVPGASIIEK
-80 GTTNGVNTGIDGAF
+80 GTTNGVNTGIDGKF
-94 SITVRSGASLEVSCI
+94 TISVKSGSSLEVSCI
-109 GYETVKVSASA
+109 GYETVSVAASE
-120 NMSVTLREDSEFL
+120 NLSVTLREDTQFL

-142 TQKKVNMTGSVSAVD
+142 TQKKVNMTGSVAAVD

-182 ISYSTNDLNASPTMK
+182 ITYNSNDLNASPTMK
-197 IRGTGSINGDNSPL
+197 IRGTGSINGDNTPL

-235 LKEAASSSIY
+235 LKDAASASIY

-261 SAVKDRVSITYS
+261 SAVKDKVSITYS

-289 DKEGILAQLEEGII
+289 DKEGVLAQLEEGML

-310 NRIEAFGM
+310 SRIEAFGM
-318 FYDTIGA
+318 YYDTIGK
-325 GISRWFDNYSG
+325 GITTWFDKYSG

-349 EFIDGTPYYYRVS
+349 EFVGGTPYYYRVS

-372 FSQTHNLT
+372 FSQTHNLSVT
-380 INGNAGKT
+380 GNTGKT
-388 NYNISLGYNKND
+388 NYNIGLGYTMND

-412 RYNVNI
+412 RYNLNL

-424 KKWLNIG
+424 KNWLNIG

-437 EKEFEYPYGYEASN
+437 EKEYEYPYGYSQSK
-451 GAMGLLY
+451 GATGLLY
-458 YSMRF
+458 YVMRF
-463 PTFFPFGISDGSKLA
+463 PAFFPFGISDGSKLA
-478 DGTYAN
+478 DGTYASDS
-484 AKAATGEGLYFRHGN
+484 AATGEGLYFRHGN

-515 TLGGNIKINIAP
+515 TLGGNVRINLAP

-541 YENRTMRQPYYVAN
+541 YENRSMRQPYYVAN
-555 WSFPSRAAVTT
+555 WSFPKKAAVTT
-566 QNFVERTFVSKIM
+566 NDFLERTYVSKIT
-579 NTYNAYFDYVIDI
+579 NTYNAYFDYLFDI
-592 HKQHNFAV
+592 QKQHNFAI

-610 YDNQSVKVT
+610 YDNQSVKVN
-619 GVQNPDMPTLN
+619 GVQDVEHPTLN
-630 LTDGKNEGIVNES
+630 LTDGKNEGIVDES

-665 LEVNGRYDGS
+665 LELNGRYDGS
-675 SSFRA
+675 SSFRT

-698 ENFWQNIKPYV
+698 EKFWTNIKPYV
-709 PTLKIRASYGSV
+709 PTLKVRASYGSV
-721 GNQALSSW
+721 GNQALDSW

-735 MSTKDVSWVGTD
+735 MATETVSWIGTD
-747 MNKVSTTSTPAAI
+747 MNHVSTTTTPSAV
-760 NADMTWEKIRTLDLG
+760 NPDMTWEKIRTLDIG

-781 NNELNVSFDWY
+781 NNELNVTFDWY
-792 QRRNIGML
+792 QRRNVGML
-800 VAGNEIIRYAG
+800 VAGNEIVRYAG
-811 IETAPLEN
+811 IAVAPLEN
-819 GGNLKTN
+819 GGDMKTN

-831 IDYNHSFNKDLA
+831 IDYNHAFNKDFA
-843 VYGTFTLSDAKSE
+843 IYGTFTLSDAKSE

-867 NGWYKGKQIGEI
+867 NSWYKGKKLGEI
-879 WGFTTDRYFNSS
+879 WGFETDRYFNSS
-891 DLDADGNLKSSIPD
+891 DVNPDGTLKTGTPD

-926 DDNGKIDTGNG
+926 NKDGKIDTGKG
-937 TIDNHGDLKRIGNQL
+937 TIDDHGDLKRIGNQL
-952 PRYEYSLRLG
+952 PRYEYSLRVG
-962 AMFKGIDFEILFQGV
+962 AMLKGFDVEVLLQGV
-977 GKRDMWTTSSLF
+977 GKRDMWSTSSLF

-1003 QLDYWTEDNQN
+1003 QLDYWTESNQN
-1014 AKFPRPYVNGTF
+1014 ARFPRPYINGAF

-1031 LPGNSGI
+1031 LPGNSGC

-1052 YLRIKNLTVGY
+1052 YLRVKNFTVGY
-1063 TIPQKLTRK
+1063 TLPQNLTRK
-1072 LYVEKLRFYFSA
+1072 IFVEKLRFYFSA

-1101 TGGWSSTFTNGIDMT
+1101 TGGSSKSYTNGMDMT
-1116 YAGRAMP
+1116 MAGRAMP
-1123 FNRQWTCGLQI
+1123 FNRQWSCGLQI

>member
-1 MTTNNNLPMTHK
+1 MIHEK
-13 KVNGNVSLYICL
+13 KNGNVKLYICL
-25 AAMGLFCIPAGQRAH
+25 AAALCAYLPTGVNMYAARA
-40 AADAE
+40 E
-45 SISASSA
+45 KPSASNV
-52 YQQQRITVHGKVLDA
+52 YQQTRILVSGRILDS
-67 SGQPVPGASVIEA
+67 SGQPVPGASIIEK
-80 GTTNGVNTGIDGAF
+80 GTTNGVNTDIDGKF
-94 SITVRSGASLEVSCI
+94 TISVKSGSSLEVSCI
-109 GYETVKVSASA
+109 GYETVSVAASE
-120 NMSVTLREDSEFL
+120 NLSVTLKEDTQFL

-142 TQKKVNMTGSVSAVD
+142 TQKKVNMTGSVAAVD

-182 ISYSTNDLNASPTMK
+182 ITYNSNDLNASPTMK
-197 IRGTGSINGDNSPL
+197 IRGTGSINGDNTPL

-235 LKEAASSSIY
+235 LKDAASASIY

-261 SAVKDRVSITYS
+261 SAVKDKVSITYS

-289 DKEGILAQLEEGII
+289 DKEGVLAQLEEGML

-310 NRIEAFGM
+310 SRIEAFGM
-318 FYDTIGA
+318 YYDTIGK
-325 GISRWFDNYSG
+325 GITTWFDKYSG

-349 EFIDGTPYYYRVS
+349 EFIEGTPYYYRVS

-372 FSQTHNLT
+372 FSQTHNLSVT
-380 INGNAGKT
+380 GNTGKT
-388 NYNISLGYNKND
+388 NYNIGLGYTMND

-412 RYNVNI
+412 RYNLNL

-424 KKWLNIG
+424 KNWLNIG

-437 EKEFEYPYGYEASN
+437 EKEYEYPYGYSQSK
-451 GAMGLLY
+451 GATGLLY
-458 YSMRF
+458 YVMRF

-478 DGTYAN
+478 DGTYASES
-484 AKAATGEGLYFRHGN
+484 AATGEGLYFRHGN

-515 TLGGNIKINIAP
+515 TLGGNVRINLAP

-541 YENRTMRQPYYVAN
+541 YENRSMRQPYYVAN
-555 WSFPSRAAVTT
+555 WSFPKKAAVTT
-566 QNFVERTFVSKIM
+566 NDFLERSYVSKIT
-579 NTYNAYFDYVIDI
+579 NTYNAYFDYLFDI
-592 HKQHNFAV
+592 QKQHNFAI

-610 YDNQSVKVT
+610 YDNQSVKVN
-619 GVQNPDMPTLN
+619 GVQDVEHPTLN
-630 LTDGKNEGIVNES
+630 LTDGKNEGIVDES

-665 LEVNGRYDGS
+665 LELNGRYDGS
-675 SSFRA
+675 SSFRT

-698 ENFWQNIKPYV
+698 EKFWTNIKPYV
-709 PTLKIRASYGSV
+709 PTLKVRASYGSV
-721 GNQALSSW
+721 GNQALDSW

-735 MSTKDVSWVGTD
+735 MATETVSWIGTD
-747 MNKVSTTSTPAAI
+747 MNQVSTTTTPSAV
-760 NADMTWEKIRTLDLG
+760 NPDMTWEKIRTLDIG

-781 NNELNVSFDWY
+781 NNELNVTFDWY
-792 QRRNIGML
+792 QRRNVGML
-800 VAGNEIIRYAG
+800 VAGNEIVRYAG
-811 IETAPLEN
+811 IAVAPLEN
-819 GGNLKTN
+819 GGDMKTN

-831 IDYNHSFNKDLA
+831 IDYNHAFNKDFA
-843 VYGTFTLSDAKSE
+843 IYGTFTLSDAKSE

-867 NGWYKGKQIGEI
+867 NSWYKGKKLGEI
-879 WGFTTDRYFNSS
+879 WGFETDRYFNSS
-891 DLDADGNLKSSIPD
+891 DVNPDGTLKTGTPD

-926 DDNGKIDTGNG
+926 NKDGKIDTGKG
-937 TIDNHGDLKRIGNQL
+937 TIDDHGDLKRIGNQL
-952 PRYEYSLRLG
+952 PRYEYSLRVG
-962 AMFKGIDFEILFQGV
+962 AMLKGFDVEVLLQGV
-977 GKRDMWTTSSLF
+977 GKRDMWSTSSLF

-1003 QLDYWTEDNQN
+1003 QLDYWTESNQN
-1014 AKFPRPYVNGTF
+1014 ARFPRPYINGAF

-1031 LPGNSGI
+1031 LPGNSGC

-1052 YLRIKNLTVGY
+1052 YLRIKNFTVGY
-1063 TIPQKLTRK
+1063 TLPQNLTRK
-1072 LYVEKLRFYFSA
+1072 IFVEKLRFYFSA

-1101 TGGWSSTFTNGIDMT
+1101 TGGSSKSYTNGMDMT
-1116 YAGRAMP
+1116 MAGRAMP
-1123 FNRQWTCGLQI
+1123 FNRQWSCGLQI

>member
-1 MTTNNNLPMTHK
+1 MIHEK
-13 KVNGNVSLYICL
+13 KNGNVKLYICL
-25 AAMGLFCIPAGQRAH
+25 AAALCAYLPTGVNMYAARA
-40 AADAE
+40 E
-45 SISASSA
+45 KPSASNV
-52 YQQQRITVHGKVLDA
+52 YQQTRILVSGRILDS
-67 SGQPVPGASVIEA
+67 SGQPVPGASVIEK
-80 GTTNGVNTGIDGAF
+80 GTTNGVDTDIDGKF
-94 SITVRSGASLEVSCI
+94 TISVKSGSSLEVSCI
-109 GYETVKVSASA
+109 GYETVSVAASE
-120 NMSVTLREDSEFL
+120 NLSVTLREDTQFL

-142 TQKKVNMTGSVSAVD
+142 TQKKVNMTGSVAAVD

-182 ISYSTNDLNASPTMK
+182 ITYNSNDLNASPTMK
-197 IRGTGSINGDNSPL
+197 IRGTGSINGDNTPL

-235 LKEAASSSIY
+235 LKDAASASIY

-261 SAVKDRVSITYS
+261 SAVKDKVSITYS

-289 DKEGILAQLEEGII
+289 DKEGVLAQLEEGML

-310 NRIEAFGM
+310 SRIEAFGM
-318 FYDTIGA
+318 YYDTIGK
-325 GISRWFDNYSG
+325 GITTWFDKYSG

-349 EFIDGTPYYYRVS
+349 EFIEGTPYYYRVS

-372 FSQTHNLT
+372 FSQTHNLSVT
-380 INGNAGKT
+380 GNTGKT
-388 NYNISLGYNKND
+388 NYNIGLGYTMND

-412 RYNVNI
+412 RYNLNL

-424 KKWLNIG
+424 KNWLNIG

-437 EKEFEYPYGYEASN
+437 EKEYEYPYGYSQSK
-451 GAMGLLY
+451 GATGLLY
-458 YSMRF
+458 YVMRF

-478 DGTYAN
+478 DGTYASES
-484 AKAATGEGLYFRHGN
+484 AATGEGLYFRHGN

-515 TLGGNIKINIAP
+515 TLGGNVRINLAP

-541 YENRTMRQPYYVAN
+541 YENRSMRQPYYVAN
-555 WSFPSRAAVTT
+555 WSFPKKAAVTT
-566 QNFVERTFVSKIM
+566 NDFLERSYVSKIT
-579 NTYNAYFDYVIDI
+579 NTYNAYFDYLFDI
-592 HKQHNFAV
+592 QKQHNFAI

-610 YDNQSVKVT
+610 YDNQSVKVN
-619 GVQNPDMPTLN
+619 GVQDVEHPTLN
-630 LTDGKNEGIVNES
+630 LTDGKNEGIVDES

-665 LEVNGRYDGS
+665 LELNGRYDGS
-675 SSFRA
+675 SSFRT

-698 ENFWQNIKPYV
+698 EKFWTNIKPYV
-709 PTLKIRASYGSV
+709 PTLKVRASYGSV
-721 GNQALSSW
+721 GNQALDSW

-735 MSTKDVSWVGTD
+735 MATETVSWIGTD
-747 MNKVSTTSTPAAI
+747 MNQVSTTTTPSAV
-760 NADMTWEKIRTLDLG
+760 NPDMTWEKIRTLDIG

-781 NNELNVSFDWY
+781 NNELNVTFDWY
-792 QRRNIGML
+792 QRRNVGML
-800 VAGNEIIRYAG
+800 VAGNEIVRYAG
-811 IETAPLEN
+811 IAVAPLEN
-819 GGNLKTN
+819 GGDMKTN

-831 IDYNHSFNKDLA
+831 IDYNHAFNKDFA
-843 VYGTFTLSDAKSE
+843 IYGTFTLSDAKSE

-867 NGWYKGKQIGEI
+867 NSWYKGKKLGEI
-879 WGFTTDRYFNSS
+879 WGFETDRYFNSS
-891 DLDADGNLKSSIPD
+891 DVNPDGTLKTGTPD

-926 DDNGKIDTGNG
+926 NKDGKIDTGKG
-937 TIDNHGDLKRIGNQL
+937 TIDDHGDLKRIGNQL
-952 PRYEYSLRLG
+952 PRYEYSLRVG
-962 AMFKGIDFEILFQGV
+962 AMLKGFDVEVLLQGV
-977 GKRDMWTTSSLF
+977 GKRDMWSTSSLF

-1003 QLDYWTEDNQN
+1003 QLDYWTESNQN
-1014 AKFPRPYVNGTF
+1014 ARFPRPYINGAF

-1031 LPGNSGI
+1031 LPGNSGC

-1052 YLRIKNLTVGY
+1052 YLRVKNFTVGY
-1063 TIPQKLTRK
+1063 TLPQNLTRK
-1072 LYVEKLRFYFSA
+1072 IFVEKLRFYFSA

-1101 TGGWSSTFTNGIDMT
+1101 TGGSSKSYTNGMDMT
-1116 YAGRAMP
+1116 MAGRAMP
-1123 FNRQWTCGLQI
+1123 FNRQWSCGLQI

>member
-1 MTTNNNLPMTHK
+1 MIHEK
-13 KVNGNVSLYICL
+13 KNGNVKLYICL
-25 AAMGLFCIPAGQRAH
+25 AAALCAYLPTGANMYAARA
-40 AADAE
+40 E
-45 SISASSA
+45 KPSASNV
-52 YQQQRITVHGKVLDA
+52 YQQTRILVSGRILDS
-67 SGQPVPGASVIEA
+67 SGQPVPGASVIEK
-80 GTTNGVNTGIDGAF
+80 GTTNGVNTDIDGKF
-94 SITVRSGASLEVSCI
+94 TISVKSGSSLEVSCI
-109 GYETVKVSASA
+109 GYETVSVAASE
-120 NMSVTLREDSEFL
+120 NLSVTLREDTQFL

-142 TQKKVNMTGSVSAVD
+142 TQKKVNMTGSVAAVD

-182 ISYSTNDLNASPTMK
+182 ITYNSNDLNASPTMK
-197 IRGTGSINGDNSPL
+197 IRGTGSINGDNTPL

-235 LKEAASSSIY
+235 LKDAASASIY

-261 SAVKDRVSITYS
+261 SAVKDKVSITYS

-289 DKEGILAQLEEGII
+289 DKEGVLAQLEEGML

-310 NRIEAFGM
+310 SRIEAFGM
-318 FYDTIGA
+318 YYDTIGK
-325 GISRWFDNYSG
+325 GITTWFDKYSG

-349 EFIDGTPYYYRVS
+349 EFIEGTPYYYRVS

-372 FSQTHNLT
+372 FSQTHNLSV
-380 INGNAGKT
+380 NGNTGKT
-388 NYNISLGYNKND
+388 NYNIGLGYTMND

-412 RYNVNI
+412 RYNLNL

-424 KKWLNIG
+424 KNWLNIG

-437 EKEFEYPYGYEASN
+437 EKEYEYPYGYSQSK
-451 GAMGLLY
+451 GATGLLY
-458 YSMRF
+458 YVMRF

-478 DGTYAN
+478 DGTYASDS
-484 AKAATGEGLYFRHGN
+484 AATGEGLYFRHGN

-515 TLGGNIKINIAP
+515 TLGGNVRINLAP

-541 YENRTMRQPYYVAN
+541 YENRSMRQPYYVAN
-555 WSFPSRAAVTT
+555 WSFPKKAAVTT
-566 QNFVERTFVSKIM
+566 NDFLERTYVSKIT
-579 NTYNAYFDYVIDI
+579 NTYNAYFDYLFDI
-592 HKQHNFAV
+592 QKQHNFAI

-610 YDNQSVKVT
+610 YDNQSVKVN
-619 GVQNPDMPTLN
+619 GVQDVEHPTLN
-630 LTDGKNEGIVNES
+630 LTDGKNEGIVDES

-665 LEVNGRYDGS
+665 LELNGRYDGS
-675 SSFRA
+675 SSFRT

-698 ENFWQNIKPYV
+698 EKFWTNIKPYV
-709 PTLKIRASYGSV
+709 PTLKVRASYGSV
-721 GNQALSSW
+721 GNQALESW

-735 MSTKDVSWVGTD
+735 MATETVSWIGTD
-747 MNKVSTTSTPAAI
+747 MNQVSTTTTPSAV
-760 NADMTWEKIRTLDLG
+760 NPDMTWEKIRTLDIG

-781 NNELNVSFDWY
+781 NNELNVTFDWY
-792 QRRNIGML
+792 QRRNVGML
-800 VAGNEIIRYAG
+800 VAGNEIVRYAG
-811 IETAPLEN
+811 IAVAPLEN
-819 GGNLKTN
+819 GGDMKTN

-831 IDYNHSFNKDLA
+831 IDYNHAFNKDFA
-843 VYGTFTLSDAKSE
+843 IYGTFTLSDAKSE

-867 NGWYKGKQIGEI
+867 NSWYKGKKLGEI
-879 WGFTTDRYFNSS
+879 WGFETDRYFNSS
-891 DLDADGNLKSSIPD
+891 DVNPDGTLKTGTPD

-926 DDNGKIDTGNG
+926 NKDGKIDTGKG
-937 TIDNHGDLKRIGNQL
+937 TIDDHGDLKRIGNQL
-952 PRYEYSLRLG
+952 PRYEYSLRVG
-962 AMFKGIDFEILFQGV
+962 AMLKGFDVEVLLQGV
-977 GKRDMWTTSSLF
+977 GKRDMWSTSSLF

-1003 QLDYWTEDNQN
+1003 QLDYWTESNQN
-1014 AKFPRPYVNGTF
+1014 ARFPRPYINGAF

-1031 LPGNSGI
+1031 LPGNSGC

-1052 YLRIKNLTVGY
+1052 YLRVKNFTVGY
-1063 TIPQKLTRK
+1063 TLPQNLTRK
-1072 LYVEKLRFYFSA
+1072 IFVEKLRFYFSA

-1101 TGGWSSTFTNGIDMT
+1101 TGGSSKSYTNGMDMT
-1116 YAGRAMP
+1116 MAGRAMP
-1123 FNRQWTCGLQI
+1123 FNRQWSCGLQI

>member
-1 MTTNNNLPMTHK
+1 MIHEK
-13 KVNGNVSLYICL
+13 KNGNVKLYICL
-25 AAMGLFCIPAGQRAH
+25 AAALCAYLPTGVNMYAARA
-40 AADAE
+40 E
-45 SISASSA
+45 KPSASNV
-52 YQQQRITVHGKVLDA
+52 YQQTRILVSGRILDS
-67 SGQPVPGASVIEA
+67 SGQPVPGASVIEK
-80 GTTNGVNTGIDGAF
+80 GTTNGVNTDIDGKF
-94 SITVRSGASLEVSCI
+94 TISVKSGSSLEVSCI
-109 GYETVKVSASA
+109 GYETVSVAASE
-120 NMSVTLREDSEFL
+120 NLSVTLREDTQFL

-142 TQKKVNMTGSVSAVD
+142 TQKKVNMTGSVAAVD

-182 ISYSTNDLNASPTMK
+182 ITYNSNDLNASPTMK
-197 IRGTGSINGDNSPL
+197 IRGTGSINGDNTPL

-235 LKEAASSSIY
+235 LKDAASASIY

-261 SAVKDRVSITYS
+261 SAVKDKVSITYS

-289 DKEGILAQLEEGII
+289 DKEGVLAQLEEGIL

-310 NRIEAFGM
+310 SRIEAFGM
-318 FYDTIGA
+318 YYDTIGK
-325 GISRWFDNYSG
+325 GITTWFDKYSG

-349 EFIDGTPYYYRVS
+349 EFIEGTPYYYRVS

-372 FSQTHNLT
+372 FSQTHNLSV
-380 INGNAGKT
+380 NGNTGKT
-388 NYNISLGYNKND
+388 NYNIGLGYTMND

-412 RYNVNI
+412 RYNLNL

-424 KKWLNIG
+424 KNWLNIG

-437 EKEFEYPYGYEASN
+437 EKEYEYPYGYSQSK
-451 GAMGLLY
+451 GATGLLY
-458 YSMRF
+458 YVMRF
-463 PTFFPFGISDGSKLA
+463 PAFFPFGISDGSKLA
-478 DGTYAN
+478 DGTYASES
-484 AKAATGEGLYFRHGN
+484 AATGEGLYFRHGN

-515 TLGGNIKINIAP
+515 TLGGNVRINLAP

-541 YENRTMRQPYYVAN
+541 YENRSMRQPYYVAN
-555 WSFPSRAAVTT
+555 WSFPKKAAFTT
-566 QNFVERTFVSKIM
+566 KDFLERTYVSKIT
-579 NTYNAYFDYVIDI
+579 NTYNAYFDYLFDI
-592 HKQHNFAV
+592 QKQHNFAI

-610 YDNQSVKVT
+610 YDSQSVEVN
-619 GVQNPDMPTLN
+619 GVQDLEHPTLN
-630 LTDGKNEGIVNES
+630 LTDGKNEGIVDES

-665 LEVNGRYDGS
+665 LELNGRYDGS
-675 SSFRA
+675 SSFRT

-698 ENFWQNIKPYV
+698 EKFWTNIKPYV
-709 PTLKIRASYGSV
+709 PTLKVRASYGSV
-721 GNQALSSW
+721 GNQALASW

-735 MSTKDVSWVGTD
+735 MATETVGWVGTD
-747 MNKVSTTSTPAAI
+747 MNNVSTTTTPSAV
-760 NADMTWEKIRTLDLG
+760 NPDMTWEKIRTLDIG

-781 NNELNVSFDWY
+781 NNELNVTFDWY
-792 QRRNIGML
+792 QRRNVGML
-800 VAGNEIIRYAG
+800 VAGNEIVRYAG
-811 IETAPLEN
+811 IAVAPLEN
-819 GGNLKTN
+819 GGDMKTN

-831 IDYNHSFNKDLA
+831 IDYNHAFNKDFA
-843 VYGTFTLSDAKSE
+843 IYGTFTLSDAKSE

-867 NGWYKGKQIGEI
+867 NSWYKGKKLGEI
-879 WGFTTDRYFNSS
+879 WGFETDRYFNSS
-891 DLDADGNLKSSIPD
+891 DVNPDGTLKTGTPD

-926 DDNGKIDTGNG
+926 NNDGKIDTGKG
-937 TIDNHGDLKRIGNQL
+937 TIDDHGDLKRIGNQL
-952 PRYEYSLRLG
+952 PRYEYSLRVG
-962 AMFKGIDFEILFQGV
+962 AMLKGFDVEVLLQGV
-977 GKRDMWTTSSLF
+977 GKRDMWSTSSLF

-1003 QLDYWTEDNQN
+1003 QLDYWTESNQN
-1014 AKFPRPYVNGTF
+1014 ARFPRPYINGAF

-1031 LPGNSGI
+1031 LPGNSGC

-1052 YLRIKNLTVGY
+1052 YLRVKNFTVGY
-1063 TIPQKLTRK
+1063 TLPQNLTRK
-1072 LYVEKLRFYFSA
+1072 IFVEKLRFYFSA

-1101 TGGWSSTFTNGIDMT
+1101 TGGSSKSYTNGMDMT
-1116 YAGRAMP
+1116 MAGRAMP
-1123 FNRQWTCGLQI
+1123 FNRQWSCGLQI

>member
-1 MTTNNNLPMTHK
+1 MIHGK
-13 KVNGNVSLYICL
+13 KNGNVKLYICL
-25 AAMGLFCIPAGQRAH
+25 AAALCAYLPTGVNMYAARA
-40 AADAE
+40 E
-45 SISASSA
+45 KPSASNV
-52 YQQQRITVHGKVLDA
+52 YQQTRILVSGRILDS
-67 SGQPVPGASVIEA
+67 SGQPVPGASIIEK
-80 GTTNGVNTGIDGAF
+80 GTTNGVNTDIDGKF
-94 SITVRSGASLEVSCI
+94 TISVKSGSSLEVSCI
-109 GYETVKVSASA
+109 GYETVSVAASE
-120 NMSVTLREDSEFL
+120 NLSVTLKEDTQFL

-142 TQKKVNMTGSVSAVD
+142 TQKKVNMTGSVAAVD

-182 ISYSTNDLNASPTMK
+182 ITYNSNDLNASPTMK
-197 IRGTGSINGDNSPL
+197 IRGTGSINGDNTPL

-235 LKEAASSSIY
+235 LKDAASASIY

-261 SAVKDRVSITYS
+261 SAVKDKVSITYS

-289 DKEGILAQLEEGII
+289 DKEGVLAQLEEGML

-310 NRIEAFGM
+310 SRIEAFGM
-318 FYDTIGA
+318 YYDTIGK
-325 GISRWFDNYSG
+325 GITTWFDKYSG

-349 EFIDGTPYYYRVS
+349 EFIEGTPYYYRVS

-372 FSQTHNLT
+372 FSQTHNLSV
-380 INGNAGKT
+380 NGNTGKT
-388 NYNISLGYNKND
+388 NYNIGLGYTMND

-412 RYNVNI
+412 RYNLNL

-424 KKWLNIG
+424 KNWLNIG

-437 EKEFEYPYGYEASN
+437 EKEYEYPYGYSQSK
-451 GAMGLLY
+451 GATGLLY
-458 YSMRF
+458 YVMRF

-478 DGTYAN
+478 DGTYASDS
-484 AKAATGEGLYFRHGN
+484 AATGEGLYFRHGN

-515 TLGGNIKINIAP
+515 TLGGNVRINLAP

-541 YENRTMRQPYYVAN
+541 YENRSMRQPYYVAN
-555 WSFPSRAAVTT
+555 WSFPKKAAVTT
-566 QNFVERTFVSKIM
+566 NDFLERTYVSKIT
-579 NTYNAYFDYVIDI
+579 NTYNAYFDYLFDI
-592 HKQHNFAV
+592 QKQHNFAI

-610 YDNQSVKVT
+610 YDNQSVKVN
-619 GVQNPDMPTLN
+619 GVQDVEHPTLN
-630 LTDGKNEGIVNES
+630 LTDGKNEGIVDES

-665 LEVNGRYDGS
+665 LELNGRYDGS
-675 SSFRA
+675 SSFRT

-698 ENFWQNIKPYV
+698 EKFWTNIKPYV
-709 PTLKIRASYGSV
+709 PTLKVRASYGSV
-721 GNQALSSW
+721 GNQALESW

-735 MSTKDVSWVGTD
+735 MATETVSWIGTD
-747 MNKVSTTSTPAAI
+747 MNQVSTTTTPSAV
-760 NADMTWEKIRTLDLG
+760 NPDMTWEKIRTLDIG

-781 NNELNVSFDWY
+781 NNELNVTFDWY
-792 QRRNIGML
+792 QRRNVGML
-800 VAGNEIIRYAG
+800 VAGNEIVRYAG
-811 IETAPLEN
+811 IAVAPLEN
-819 GGNLKTN
+819 GGDMKTN

-831 IDYNHSFNKDLA
+831 IDYNHAFNKDFA
-843 VYGTFTLSDAKSE
+843 IYGTFTLSDAKSE

-867 NGWYKGKQIGEI
+867 NSWYKGKKLGEI
-879 WGFTTDRYFNSS
+879 WGFETDRYFNSS
-891 DLDADGNLKSSIPD
+891 DVNPDGTLKTGTPD

-926 DDNGKIDTGNG
+926 NKDGKIDTGKG
-937 TIDNHGDLKRIGNQL
+937 TIDDHGDLKRIGNQL
-952 PRYEYSLRLG
+952 PRYEYSLRVG
-962 AMFKGIDFEILFQGV
+962 AMLKGFDVEVLLQGV
-977 GKRDMWTTSSLF
+977 GKRDMWSTSSLF

-1003 QLDYWTEDNQN
+1003 QLDYWTESNQN
-1014 AKFPRPYVNGTF
+1014 ARFPRPYINGAF

-1031 LPGNSGI
+1031 LPGNSGC

-1052 YLRIKNLTVGY
+1052 YLRVKNFTVGY
-1063 TIPQKLTRK
+1063 TLPQNLTRK
-1072 LYVEKLRFYFSA
+1072 IFVEKLRFYFSA

-1101 TGGWSSTFTNGIDMT
+1101 TGGSSKSYTNGMDMT
-1116 YAGRAMP
+1116 MAGRAMP
-1123 FNRQWTCGLQI
+1123 FNRQWSCGLQI

>member
-1 MTTNNNLPMTHK
+1 MIHEK
-13 KVNGNVSLYICL
+13 KNGNVKLYICL
-25 AAMGLFCIPAGQRAH
+25 AAALCAYLPTGANMYAARA
-40 AADAE
+40 E
-45 SISASSA
+45 KPSASNV
-52 YQQQRITVHGKVLDA
+52 YQQTRILVSGRILDS
-67 SGQPVPGASVIEA
+67 SGQPVPGASVIEK
-80 GTTNGVNTGIDGAF
+80 GTTNGVNTDIDGKF
-94 SITVRSGASLEVSCI
+94 TISVKSGSSLEVSCI
-109 GYETVKVSASA
+109 GYETVSVAASE
-120 NMSVTLREDSEFL
+120 NLSVTLREDTQFL

-142 TQKKVNMTGSVSAVD
+142 TQKKVNMTGSVAAVD

-182 ISYSTNDLNASPTMK
+182 ITYNSNDLNASPTMK
-197 IRGTGSINGDNSPL
+197 IRGTGSINGDNTPL

-235 LKEAASSSIY
+235 LKDAASASIY

-261 SAVKDRVSITYS
+261 SAVKDKVSITYS

-289 DKEGILAQLEEGII
+289 DKAGVLAQLEEGML

-310 NRIEAFGM
+310 SRIEAFGM
-318 FYDTIGA
+318 YYDTIGK
-325 GISRWFDNYSG
+325 GITTWFDKYSG

-349 EFIDGTPYYYRVS
+349 EFIEGTPYYYRVS

-372 FSQTHNLT
+372 FSQTHNLSV
-380 INGNAGKT
+380 NGNTGKT
-388 NYNISLGYNKND
+388 NYNIGLGYTMND

-412 RYNVNI
+412 RYNLNL

-424 KKWLNIG
+424 KNWLNIG

-437 EKEFEYPYGYEASN
+437 EKEYEYPYGYSQSK
-451 GAMGLLY
+451 GATGLLY
-458 YSMRF
+458 YVMRF

-478 DGTYAN
+478 DGTYASDS
-484 AKAATGEGLYFRHGN
+484 AATGEGLYFRHGN

-515 TLGGNIKINIAP
+515 TLGGNVRINLAP

-541 YENRTMRQPYYVAN
+541 YENRSMRQPYYVAN
-555 WSFPSRAAVTT
+555 WSFPKKAAVTT
-566 QNFVERTFVSKIM
+566 NDFLERTYVSKIT
-579 NTYNAYFDYVIDI
+579 NTYNAYFDYLFDI
-592 HKQHNFAV
+592 QKQHNFAI

-610 YDNQSVKVT
+610 YDNQSVKVN
-619 GVQNPDMPTLN
+619 GVQDVEHPTLN
-630 LTDGKNEGIVNES
+630 LTDGKNEGIVDES

-665 LEVNGRYDGS
+665 LELNGRYDGS
-675 SSFRA
+675 SSFRT

-698 ENFWQNIKPYV
+698 EKFWTNIKPYV
-709 PTLKIRASYGSV
+709 PTLKVRASYGSV
-721 GNQALSSW
+721 GNQALESW

-735 MSTKDVSWVGTD
+735 MATETVSWIGTD
-747 MNKVSTTSTPAAI
+747 MNQVSTTTTPSAV
-760 NADMTWEKIRTLDLG
+760 NPDMTWEKIRTLDIG

-781 NNELNVSFDWY
+781 NNELNVTFDWY
-792 QRRNIGML
+792 QRRNVGML
-800 VAGNEIIRYAG
+800 VAGNEIVRYAG
-811 IETAPLEN
+811 IAVAPLEN
-819 GGNLKTN
+819 GGDMKTN

-831 IDYNHSFNKDLA
+831 IDYNHAFNKDFA
-843 VYGTFTLSDAKSE
+843 IYGTFTLSDAKSE

-867 NGWYKGKQIGEI
+867 NSWYKGKKLGEI
-879 WGFTTDRYFNSS
+879 WGFETDRYFNSS
-891 DLDADGNLKSSIPD
+891 DVNQDGTLKTGTPD

-926 DDNGKIDTGNG
+926 NKDGKIDTGKG
-937 TIDNHGDLKRIGNQL
+937 TIDDHGDLKRIGNQL
-952 PRYEYSLRLG
+952 PRYEYSLRVG
-962 AMFKGIDFEILFQGV
+962 AMLKGFDVEVLLQGV
-977 GKRDMWTTSSLF
+977 GKRDMWSTSSLF

-1003 QLDYWTEDNQN
+1003 QLDYWTESNQN
-1014 AKFPRPYVNGTF
+1014 ARFPRPYINGAF

-1031 LPGNSGI
+1031 LPGNSGC

-1052 YLRIKNLTVGY
+1052 YLRIKNFTVGY
-1063 TIPQKLTRK
+1063 TLPQNLTRK
-1072 LYVEKLRFYFSA
+1072 IFVEKLRFYFSA

-1101 TGGWSSTFTNGIDMT
+1101 TGGSSKSYTNGMDMT
-1116 YAGRAMP
+1116 MAGRAMP
-1123 FNRQWTCGLQI
+1123 FNRQWSCGLQI

>member
-1 MTTNNNLPMTHK
+1 MIHEK
-13 KVNGNVSLYICL
+13 KNGNVKLYICL
-25 AAMGLFCIPAGQRAH
+25 AAALCAYLPTGVNMYAARA
-40 AADAE
+40 E
-45 SISASSA
+45 KLSASNV
-52 YQQQRITVHGKVLDA
+52 YQQTRILVSGRILDS
-67 SGQPVPGASVIEA
+67 SGQPVPGASVIEK
-80 GTTNGVNTGIDGAF
+80 GTTNGVDTDIDGKF
-94 SITVRSGASLEVSCI
+94 TISVKSGSSLEVSCI
-109 GYETVKVSASA
+109 GYETVSVAASE
-120 NMSVTLREDSEFL
+120 NLSVTLREDTQFL

-142 TQKKVNMTGSVSAVD
+142 TQKKVNMTGSVAAVD

-182 ISYSTNDLNASPTMK
+182 ITYNSNDLNASPTMK
-197 IRGTGSINGDNSPL
+197 IRGTGSINGDNTPL

-235 LKEAASSSIY
+235 LKDAASASIY

-261 SAVKDRVSITYS
+261 SAVKDKVSITYS

-289 DKEGILAQLEEGII
+289 DKEGVLAQLEEGML

-310 NRIEAFGM
+310 SRIEAFGM
-318 FYDTIGA
+318 YYDTIGK
-325 GISRWFDNYSG
+325 GITTWFDKYSG

-349 EFIDGTPYYYRVS
+349 EFIEGTPYYYRVS

-372 FSQTHNLT
+372 FSQTHNLSVT
-380 INGNAGKT
+380 GNTGKT
-388 NYNISLGYNKND
+388 NYNIGLGYTMND

-412 RYNVNI
+412 RYNLNL

-424 KKWLNIG
+424 KNWLNIG

-437 EKEFEYPYGYEASN
+437 EKEYEYPYGYSQSK
-451 GAMGLLY
+451 GATGLLY
-458 YSMRF
+458 YVMRF
-463 PTFFPFGISDGSKLA
+463 PAFFPFGISDGSKLA
-478 DGTYAN
+478 DGTYASES
-484 AKAATGEGLYFRHGN
+484 AATGEGLYFRHGN

-515 TLGGNIKINIAP
+515 TLGGNVRINLAP

-541 YENRTMRQPYYVAN
+541 YENRSMRQPYYVAN
-555 WSFPSRAAVTT
+555 WSFPKKAAVTT
-566 QNFVERTFVSKIM
+566 NDFLERSYVSKIT
-579 NTYNAYFDYVIDI
+579 NTYNAYFDYLFDI
-592 HKQHNFAV
+592 QKQHNFAI

-610 YDNQSVKVT
+610 YDNQSVKVN
-619 GVQNPDMPTLN
+619 GVQDVEHPTLN
-630 LTDGKNEGIVNES
+630 LTDGKNEGIVDES

-665 LEVNGRYDGS
+665 LELNGRYDGS
-675 SSFRA
+675 SSFRT

-698 ENFWQNIKPYV
+698 EKFWTNIKPYV
-709 PTLKIRASYGSV
+709 PTLKVRASYGSV
-721 GNQALSSW
+721 GNQALESW

-735 MSTKDVSWVGTD
+735 MATETVSWIGTD
-747 MNKVSTTSTPAAI
+747 MNQVSTTTTPSAV
-760 NADMTWEKIRTLDLG
+760 NPDMTWEKIRTLDIG

-781 NNELNVSFDWY
+781 NNELNVTFDWY
-792 QRRNIGML
+792 QRRNVGML
-800 VAGNEIIRYAG
+800 VAGNEIVRYAG
-811 IETAPLEN
+811 IAVAPLEN
-819 GGNLKTN
+819 GGDMKTN

-831 IDYNHSFNKDLA
+831 IDYNHAFNKDFA
-843 VYGTFTLSDAKSE
+843 IYGTFTLSDAKSE

-867 NGWYKGKQIGEI
+867 NSWYKGKKLGEI
-879 WGFTTDRYFNSS
+879 WGFETDRYFNSS
-891 DLDADGNLKSSIPD
+891 DVNPDGTLKTGTPD

-926 DDNGKIDTGNG
+926 NKDGKIDTGKG
-937 TIDNHGDLKRIGNQL
+937 TIDDHGDLKRIGNQL
-952 PRYEYSLRLG
+952 PRYEYSLRVG
-962 AMFKGIDFEILFQGV
+962 AMLKGFDVEVLLQGV
-977 GKRDMWTTSSLF
+977 GKRDMWSTSSLF

-1003 QLDYWTEDNQN
+1003 QLDYWTESNQN
-1014 AKFPRPYVNGTF
+1014 ARFPRPYINGAF

-1031 LPGNSGI
+1031 LPGNSGC

-1052 YLRIKNLTVGY
+1052 YLRVKNFTVGY
-1063 TIPQKLTRK
+1063 TLPQNLTRK
-1072 LYVEKLRFYFSA
+1072 IFVEKLRFYFSA

-1101 TGGWSSTFTNGIDMT
+1101 TGGSSKSYTNGMDMT
-1116 YAGRAMP
+1116 MAGRAMP
-1123 FNRQWTCGLQI
+1123 FNRQWSCGLQI

>member
-1 MTTNNNLPMTHK
+1 M
-13 KVNGNVSLYICL
+13 
-25 AAMGLFCIPAGQRAH
+25 
-40 AADAE
+40 
-45 SISASSA
+45 
-52 YQQQRITVHGKVLDA
+52 
-67 SGQPVPGASVIEA
+67 
-80 GTTNGVNTGIDGAF
+80 NTDIDGKF
-94 SITVRSGASLEVSCI
+94 TISVKSGSSLEVSCI
-109 GYETVKVSASA
+109 GYETVSVAASE
-120 NMSVTLREDSEFL
+120 NLSVTLREDTQFL

-142 TQKKVNMTGSVSAVD
+142 TQKKVNMTGSVAAVD

-182 ISYSTNDLNASPTMK
+182 ITYNSNDLNASPTMK
-197 IRGTGSINGDNSPL
+197 IRGTGSINGDNTPL

-235 LKEAASSSIY
+235 LKDAASASIY

-261 SAVKDRVSITYS
+261 SAVKDKVSITYS

-289 DKEGILAQLEEGII
+289 DKEGVLAQLEEGML

-310 NRIEAFGM
+310 SRIEAFGM
-318 FYDTIGA
+318 YYDTIGK
-325 GISRWFDNYSG
+325 GITTWFDKYSG

-349 EFIDGTPYYYRVS
+349 EFIEGTPYYYRVS

-372 FSQTHNLT
+372 FSQTHNLSVT
-380 INGNAGKT
+380 GNTGKT
-388 NYNISLGYNKND
+388 NYNIGLGYTMND

-412 RYNVNI
+412 RYNLNL

-424 KKWLNIG
+424 KNWLNIG

-437 EKEFEYPYGYEASN
+437 EKEYEYPYGYSQSK
-451 GAMGLLY
+451 GATGLLY
-458 YSMRF
+458 YVMRF

-478 DGTYAN
+478 DGTYASDS
-484 AKAATGEGLYFRHGN
+484 AATGEGLYFRHGN

-515 TLGGNIKINIAP
+515 TLGGNVRINLAP

-541 YENRTMRQPYYVAN
+541 YENRSMRQPYYVAN
-555 WSFPSRAAVTT
+555 WSFPKKAAVTT
-566 QNFVERTFVSKIM
+566 NDFLERSYVSKIT
-579 NTYNAYFDYVIDI
+579 NTYNAYFDYLFDI
-592 HKQHNFAV
+592 QKQHNFAI

-610 YDNQSVKVT
+610 YDNQSVKVN
-619 GVQNPDMPTLN
+619 GVQDVEHPTLN
-630 LTDGKNEGIVNES
+630 LTDGKNEGIVDES

-665 LEVNGRYDGS
+665 LELNGRYDGS
-675 SSFRA
+675 SSFRT

-698 ENFWQNIKPYV
+698 EKFWTNIKPYV
-709 PTLKIRASYGSV
+709 PTLKVRASYGSV
-721 GNQALSSW
+721 GNQALDSW

-735 MSTKDVSWVGTD
+735 MATETVSWIGTD
-747 MNKVSTTSTPAAI
+747 MNQVSTTTTPSAV
-760 NADMTWEKIRTLDLG
+760 NPDMTWEKIRTLDIG

-781 NNELNVSFDWY
+781 NNELNVTFDWY
-792 QRRNIGML
+792 QRRNVGML
-800 VAGNEIIRYAG
+800 VAGNEIVRYAG
-811 IETAPLEN
+811 IAVAPLEN
-819 GGNLKTN
+819 GGDMKTN

-831 IDYNHSFNKDLA
+831 IDYNHAFNKDFA
-843 VYGTFTLSDAKSE
+843 IYGTFTLSDAKSE

-867 NGWYKGKQIGEI
+867 NSWYKGKKLGEI
-879 WGFTTDRYFNSS
+879 WGFETDRYFNSS
-891 DLDADGNLKSSIPD
+891 DVNQDGTLKTGTPD

-926 DDNGKIDTGNG
+926 NNDGKIDTGKG
-937 TIDNHGDLKRIGNQL
+937 TIDDHGDLKRIGNQL
-952 PRYEYSLRLG
+952 PRYEYSLRVG
-962 AMFKGIDFEILFQGV
+962 AMLKGFDVEVLLQGV
-977 GKRDMWTTSSLF
+977 GKRDMWSTSSLF

-1003 QLDYWTEDNQN
+1003 QLDYWTESNQN
-1014 AKFPRPYVNGTF
+1014 ARFPRPYINGAF

-1031 LPGNSGI
+1031 LPGNSGC

-1052 YLRIKNLTVGY
+1052 YLRVKNFTVGY
-1063 TIPQKLTRK
+1063 TLPQNLTRK
-1072 LYVEKLRFYFSA
+1072 IFVEKLRFYFSA

-1101 TGGWSSTFTNGIDMT
+1101 TGGSSKSYTNGMDMT
-1116 YAGRAMP
+1116 MAGRAMP
-1123 FNRQWTCGLQI
+1123 FNRQWSCGLQI

>member
-1 MTTNNNLPMTHK
+1 MIHEK
-13 KVNGNVSLYICL
+13 KNGNVKLYICL
-25 AAMGLFCIPAGQRAH
+25 AAALCAYLPTGVNMYAARA
-40 AADAE
+40 E
-45 SISASSA
+45 KPSASNV
-52 YQQQRITVHGKVLDA
+52 YQQTRILVSGRILDS
-67 SGQPVPGASVIEA
+67 SGQPVPGASVIEK
-80 GTTNGVNTGIDGAF
+80 GTTNGVNTDIDGKF
-94 SITVRSGASLEVSCI
+94 TISVKSGSSLEVSCI
-109 GYETVKVSASA
+109 GYETVSVAASE
-120 NMSVTLREDSEFL
+120 NLSVTLREDTQFL

-142 TQKKVNMTGSVSAVD
+142 TQKKVNMTGSVAAVD

-182 ISYSTNDLNASPTMK
+182 ITYNSNDLNASPTMK
-197 IRGTGSINGDNSPL
+197 IRGTGSINGDNTPL

-235 LKEAASSSIY
+235 LKDAASASIY

-261 SAVKDRVSITYS
+261 SAVKDKVSITYS

-289 DKEGILAQLEEGII
+289 DKAGVLAQLEEGML

-310 NRIEAFGM
+310 SRIEAFGM
-318 FYDTIGA
+318 YYDTIGK
-325 GISRWFDNYSG
+325 GITTWFDKYSG

-349 EFIDGTPYYYRVS
+349 EFIEGTPYYYRVS

-372 FSQTHNLT
+372 FSQTHNLSV
-380 INGNAGKT
+380 NGNTGKT
-388 NYNISLGYNKND
+388 NYNIGLGYTMND

-412 RYNVNI
+412 RYNLNL

-437 EKEFEYPYGYEASN
+437 EKEYEYPYGYSQSK
-451 GAMGLLY
+451 GATGLLY
-458 YSMRF
+458 YVMRF

-478 DGTYAN
+478 DGTYASDS
-484 AKAATGEGLYFRHGN
+484 AATGEGLYFRHGN

-515 TLGGNIKINIAP
+515 TLGGNVRINLAP

-541 YENRTMRQPYYVAN
+541 YENRSMRQPYYVAN
-555 WSFPSRAAVTT
+555 WSFPKKAAVTT
-566 QNFVERTFVSKIM
+566 NDFLERTYVSKIT
-579 NTYNAYFDYVIDI
+579 NTYNAYFDYLFDI
-592 HKQHNFAV
+592 QKQHNFAI

-610 YDNQSVKVT
+610 YDNQSVKVN
-619 GVQNPDMPTLN
+619 GVQDVEHPTLN
-630 LTDGKNEGIVNES
+630 LTDGKNEGIVDES

-665 LEVNGRYDGS
+665 LELNGRYDGS
-675 SSFRA
+675 SSFRT

-698 ENFWQNIKPYV
+698 EKFWTNIKPYV
-709 PTLKIRASYGSV
+709 PTLKVRASYGSV
-721 GNQALSSW
+721 GNQALESW

-735 MSTKDVSWVGTD
+735 MATETVSWIGTD
-747 MNKVSTTSTPAAI
+747 MNQVSTTTTPSAV
-760 NADMTWEKIRTLDLG
+760 NPDMTWEKIRTLDIG

-781 NNELNVSFDWY
+781 NNELNVTFDWY
-792 QRRNIGML
+792 QRRNVGML
-800 VAGNEIIRYAG
+800 VAGNEIVRYAG
-811 IETAPLEN
+811 IAVAPLEN
-819 GGNLKTN
+819 GGDMKTN

-831 IDYNHSFNKDLA
+831 IDYNHAFNKDFA
-843 VYGTFTLSDAKSE
+843 IYGTFTLSDAKSE

-867 NGWYKGKQIGEI
+867 NSWYKGKKLGEI
-879 WGFTTDRYFNSS
+879 WGFETDRYFNSS
-891 DLDADGNLKSSIPD
+891 DVNPDGTLKTGTPD

-926 DDNGKIDTGNG
+926 NKDGKIDTGKG
-937 TIDNHGDLKRIGNQL
+937 TIDDHGDLKRIGNQL
-952 PRYEYSLRLG
+952 PRYEYSLRVG
-962 AMFKGIDFEILFQGV
+962 AMLKGFDVEVLLQGV
-977 GKRDMWTTSSLF
+977 GKRDMWSTSSLF

-1003 QLDYWTEDNQN
+1003 QLDYWTESNQN
-1014 AKFPRPYVNGTF
+1014 ARFPRPYINGAF

-1031 LPGNSGI
+1031 LPGNSGC

-1052 YLRIKNLTVGY
+1052 YLRVKNFTVGY
-1063 TIPQKLTRK
+1063 TLPQNLTRK
-1072 LYVEKLRFYFSA
+1072 IFVEKLRFYFSA

-1101 TGGWSSTFTNGIDMT
+1101 TGGSSKSYTNGMDMT
-1116 YAGRAMP
+1116 MAGRAMP
-1123 FNRQWTCGLQI
+1123 FNRQWSCGLQI

>member
-1 MTTNNNLPMTHK
+1 MS
-13 KVNGNVSLYICL
+13 G
-25 AAMGLFCIPAGQRAH
+25 
-40 AADAE
+40 
-45 SISASSA
+45 
-52 YQQQRITVHGKVLDA
+52 RILDS
-67 SGQPVPGASVIEA
+67 SGQPVPGASVIEK
-80 GTTNGVNTGIDGAF
+80 GTTNGVNTDIDGKF
-94 SITVRSGASLEVSCI
+94 TISVKSGSSLEVSCI
-109 GYETVKVSASA
+109 GYETVSVAASE
-120 NMSVTLREDSEFL
+120 NLSVTLREDTQFL

-142 TQKKVNMTGSVSAVD
+142 TQKKVNMTGSVAAVD

-182 ISYSTNDLNASPTMK
+182 ITYNSNDLNASPTMK
-197 IRGTGSINGDNSPL
+197 IRGTGSINGDNTPL

-235 LKEAASSSIY
+235 LKDAASASIY

-261 SAVKDRVSITYS
+261 SAVKDKVSITYS

-289 DKEGILAQLEEGII
+289 DKEGVLAQLEEGML

-310 NRIEAFGM
+310 SRIEAFGM
-318 FYDTIGA
+318 YYDTIGK
-325 GISRWFDNYSG
+325 GITTWFDKYSG

-349 EFIDGTPYYYRVS
+349 EFIEGTPYYYRVS

-372 FSQTHNLT
+372 FSQTHNLSVT
-380 INGNAGKT
+380 GNTGKT
-388 NYNISLGYNKND
+388 NYNIGLGYTMND

-412 RYNVNI
+412 RYNLNL

-424 KKWLNIG
+424 KNWLNIG

-437 EKEFEYPYGYEASN
+437 EKEYEYPYGYSQSK
-451 GAMGLLY
+451 GATGLLY
-458 YSMRF
+458 YVMRF
-463 PTFFPFGISDGSKLA
+463 PAFFPFGISDGSKLA
-478 DGTYAN
+478 DGTYASES
-484 AKAATGEGLYFRHGN
+484 AATGEGLYFRHGN

-515 TLGGNIKINIAP
+515 TLGGNVRINLAP

-541 YENRTMRQPYYVAN
+541 YENRSMRQPYYVAN
-555 WSFPSRAAVTT
+555 WSFPKKAAFTT
-566 QNFVERTFVSKIM
+566 KDFLERTYVSKIT
-579 NTYNAYFDYVIDI
+579 NTYNAYFDYLFDI
-592 HKQHNFAV
+592 QKQHNFAI

-610 YDNQSVKVT
+610 YDSQSVEVN
-619 GVQNPDMPTLN
+619 GVQDLEHPTLN
-630 LTDGKNEGIVNES
+630 LTDGKNEGIVDES

-665 LEVNGRYDGS
+665 LELNGRYDGS
-675 SSFRA
+675 SSFRT

-698 ENFWQNIKPYV
+698 EKFWTNIKPYV
-709 PTLKIRASYGSV
+709 PTLKVRASYGSV
-721 GNQALSSW
+721 GNQALASW

-735 MSTKDVSWVGTD
+735 MATETVGWVGTD
-747 MNKVSTTSTPAAI
+747 MNNVSTTTTPSAV
-760 NADMTWEKIRTLDLG
+760 NPDMTWEKIRTLDIG

-781 NNELNVSFDWY
+781 NNELNVTFDWY
-792 QRRNIGML
+792 QRRNVGML
-800 VAGNEIIRYAG
+800 VAGNEIVRYAG
-811 IETAPLEN
+811 IAVAPLEN
-819 GGNLKTN
+819 GGDMKTN

-831 IDYNHSFNKDLA
+831 IDYNHAFDKDFA
-843 VYGTFTLSDAKSE
+843 IYGTFTLSDAKSE

-867 NGWYKGKQIGEI
+867 NSWYKGKKLGEI
-879 WGFTTDRYFNSS
+879 WGFETDRYFNSS
-891 DLDADGNLKSSIPD
+891 DVNQDGTLKTGTPD

-926 DDNGKIDTGNG
+926 NNDGKIDTGKG
-937 TIDNHGDLKRIGNQL
+937 TIDDHGDLKRIGNQL
-952 PRYEYSLRLG
+952 PRYEYSLRVG
-962 AMFKGIDFEILFQGV
+962 AMLKGFDVEVLLQGV
-977 GKRDMWTTSSLF
+977 GKRDMWSTSSLF

-1003 QLDYWTEDNQN
+1003 QLDYWTESNQN
-1014 AKFPRPYVNGTF
+1014 ARFPRPYINGAF

-1031 LPGNSGI
+1031 LPGNSGC

-1052 YLRIKNLTVGY
+1052 YLRVKNFTVGY
-1063 TIPQKLTRK
+1063 TLPQNLTRK
-1072 LYVEKLRFYFSA
+1072 IFVEKLRFYFSA

-1101 TGGWSSTFTNGIDMT
+1101 TGGSSKSYTNGMDMT
-1116 YAGRAMP
+1116 MAGRAMP
-1123 FNRQWTCGLQI
+1123 FNRQWSCGLQI

>member
-1 MTTNNNLPMTHK
+1 MIHEK
-13 KVNGNVSLYICL
+13 KNGNVKLYICL
-25 AAMGLFCIPAGQRAH
+25 AAALCAYLPTGVNMYAARA
-40 AADAE
+40 E
-45 SISASSA
+45 KTSASNV
-52 YQQQRITVHGKVLDA
+52 YQQTRILVSGRILDS
-67 SGQPVPGASVIEA
+67 SGQPVPGASVIEK
-80 GTTNGVNTGIDGAF
+80 GTTNGVNTDIDGKF
-94 SITVRSGASLEVSCI
+94 TISVKSGSSLEVSCI
-109 GYETVKVSASA
+109 GYETVSVAASE
-120 NMSVTLREDSEFL
+120 NLSVTLREDTQFL

-142 TQKKVNMTGSVSAVD
+142 TQKKVNMTGSVAAVD

-182 ISYSTNDLNASPTMK
+182 ITYNSNDLNASPTMK
-197 IRGTGSINGDNSPL
+197 IRGTGSINGDNTPL

-235 LKEAASSSIY
+235 LKDAASSSIY

-261 SAVKDRVSITYS
+261 SAVKDKVSITYS

-289 DKEGILAQLEEGII
+289 DKKGVLAQLEEGML

-310 NRIEAFGM
+310 SRIEAFGM
-318 FYDTIGA
+318 YYDTIGK
-325 GISRWFDNYSG
+325 GITTWFDKYSG

-349 EFIDGTPYYYRVS
+349 EFIEGTPYYYRVS

-372 FSQTHNLT
+372 FSQTHNLSV
-380 INGNAGKT
+380 NGNTGKT
-388 NYNISLGYNKND
+388 NYNIGLGYTMND

-412 RYNVNI
+412 RYNLNL

-424 KKWLNIG
+424 KNWLNIG

-437 EKEFEYPYGYEASN
+437 EKEYEYPYGYSQSK
-451 GAMGLLY
+451 GATGLLY
-458 YSMRF
+458 YVMRF

-478 DGTYAN
+478 DGTYASDS
-484 AKAATGEGLYFRHGN
+484 AATGEGLYFRHGN

-515 TLGGNIKINIAP
+515 TLGGNVRINLAP

-541 YENRTMRQPYYVAN
+541 YENRSMRQPYYVAN
-555 WSFPSRAAVTT
+555 WSFPKKAAVTT
-566 QNFVERTFVSKIM
+566 NDFLERTYVSKIT
-579 NTYNAYFDYVIDI
+579 NTYNAYFDYLFDI
-592 HKQHNFAV
+592 QKQHNFAI

-610 YDNQSVKVT
+610 YDSQSVKVN
-619 GVQNPDMPTLN
+619 GVQDVEHPTLN
-630 LTDGKNEGIVNES
+630 LTDGKNEGIVDES

-665 LEVNGRYDGS
+665 LELNGRYDGS
-675 SSFRA
+675 SSFRT

-698 ENFWQNIKPYV
+698 EKFWTNIKPYV
-709 PTLKIRASYGSV
+709 PTLKVRASYGSV
-721 GNQALSSW
+721 GNQALDSW

-735 MSTKDVSWVGTD
+735 MATETVSWVGTD
-747 MNKVSTTSTPAAI
+747 MNQVSTTTTPSAV
-760 NADMTWEKIRTLDLG
+760 NPDMTWEKIRTLDIG

-781 NNELNVSFDWY
+781 NNELNVTFDWY
-792 QRRNIGML
+792 QRRNVGML
-800 VAGNEIIRYAG
+800 VAGNEIVRYAG
-811 IETAPLEN
+811 IAVAPLEN
-819 GGNLKTN
+819 GGDMKTN

-831 IDYNHSFNKDLA
+831 IDYNHAFNKDFA
-843 VYGTFTLSDAKSE
+843 IYGTFTLSDAKSE

-867 NGWYKGKQIGEI
+867 NSWYKGKKLGEI
-879 WGFTTDRYFNSS
+879 WGFETDRYFNSS
-891 DLDADGNLKSSIPD
+891 DLNPDGTLKTGTPD

-926 DDNGKIDTGNG
+926 NNDGKIDTGKG
-937 TIDNHGDLKRIGNQL
+937 TIDDHGDLKRIGNQL
-952 PRYEYSLRLG
+952 PRYEYSLRVG
-962 AMFKGIDFEILFQGV
+962 AMLKGFDVEVLLQGV
-977 GKRDMWTTSSLF
+977 GKRDMWSTSSLF

-1003 QLDYWTEDNQN
+1003 QLDYWTESNQN
-1014 AKFPRPYVNGTF
+1014 ARFPRPYINGAF

-1031 LPGNSGI
+1031 LPGNSGC

-1052 YLRIKNLTVGY
+1052 YLRVKNFTVGY
-1063 TIPQKLTRK
+1063 TLPQNLTRK
-1072 LYVEKLRFYFSA
+1072 IFVEKLRFYFSA

-1101 TGGWSSTFTNGIDMT
+1101 TGGSSKTYTNGMDMT
-1116 YAGRAMP
+1116 MAGRAMP
-1123 FNRQWTCGLQI
+1123 FNRQWSCGLQI

>member
-1 MTTNNNLPMTHK
+1 M
-13 KVNGNVSLYICL
+13 Y
-25 AAMGLFCIPAGQRAH
+25 AARA
-40 AADAE
+40 E
-45 SISASSA
+45 KPSASNV
-52 YQQQRITVHGKVLDA
+52 YQQTRILVSGRILDS
-67 SGQPVPGASVIEA
+67 SGQPVPGASVIEK
-80 GTTNGVNTGIDGAF
+80 GTTNGVNTDIDGKF
-94 SITVRSGASLEVSCI
+94 TISVKSGSSLEVSCI
-109 GYETVKVSASA
+109 GYETVSVAASE
-120 NMSVTLREDSEFL
+120 NLSVTLREDTQFL

-142 TQKKVNMTGSVSAVD
+142 TQKKVNMTGSVAAVD

-182 ISYSTNDLNASPTMK
+182 ITYNSNDLNASPTMK
-197 IRGTGSINGDNSPL
+197 IRGTGSINGDNTPL

-235 LKEAASSSIY
+235 LKDAASASIY

-261 SAVKDRVSITYS
+261 SAVKDKVSITYS

-289 DKEGILAQLEEGII
+289 DKEGVLAQLEEGML

-310 NRIEAFGM
+310 SRIEAFGM
-318 FYDTIGA
+318 YYDTIGK
-325 GISRWFDNYSG
+325 GITTWFDKYSG

-349 EFIDGTPYYYRVS
+349 EFIEGTPYYYRVS

-372 FSQTHNLT
+372 FSQTHNLSVT
-380 INGNAGKT
+380 GNTGKT
-388 NYNISLGYNKND
+388 NYNIGLGYTMND

-412 RYNVNI
+412 RYNLNL

-424 KKWLNIG
+424 KNWLNIG

-437 EKEFEYPYGYEASN
+437 EKEYEYPYGYSQSK
-451 GAMGLLY
+451 GATGLLY
-458 YSMRF
+458 YVMRF
-463 PTFFPFGISDGSKLA
+463 PAFFPFGISDGSKLA
-478 DGTYAN
+478 DGTYASES
-484 AKAATGEGLYFRHGN
+484 AATGEGLYFRHGN

-515 TLGGNIKINIAP
+515 TLGGNVRINLAP

-541 YENRTMRQPYYVAN
+541 YENRSMRQPYYVAN
-555 WSFPSRAAVTT
+555 WSFPKKAAFTT
-566 QNFVERTFVSKIM
+566 KDFLERTYVSKIT
-579 NTYNAYFDYVIDI
+579 NTYNAYFDYLFDI
-592 HKQHNFAV
+592 QKQHNFAI

-610 YDNQSVKVT
+610 YDSQSVEVN
-619 GVQNPDMPTLN
+619 GVQDLEHPTLN
-630 LTDGKNEGIVNES
+630 LTDGKNEGIVDES

-665 LEVNGRYDGS
+665 LELNGRYDGS
-675 SSFRA
+675 SSFRT

-698 ENFWQNIKPYV
+698 EKFWTNIKPYV
-709 PTLKIRASYGSV
+709 PTLKVRASYGSV
-721 GNQALSSW
+721 GNQALASW

-735 MSTKDVSWVGTD
+735 MATETVGWVGTD
-747 MNKVSTTSTPAAI
+747 MNNVSTTTTPSAV
-760 NADMTWEKIRTLDLG
+760 NPDMTWEKIRTLDIG

-781 NNELNVSFDWY
+781 NNELNVTFDWY
-792 QRRNIGML
+792 QRRNVGML
-800 VAGNEIIRYAG
+800 VAGNEIVRYAG
-811 IETAPLEN
+811 IAVAPLEN
-819 GGNLKTN
+819 GGDMKTN

-831 IDYNHSFNKDLA
+831 IDYNHAFNKDFA
-843 VYGTFTLSDAKSE
+843 IYGTFTLSDAKSE

-867 NGWYKGKQIGEI
+867 NSWYKGKKLGEI
-879 WGFTTDRYFNSS
+879 WGFETDRYFNSS
-891 DLDADGNLKSSIPD
+891 DVNQDGTLKTGTPD

-926 DDNGKIDTGNG
+926 NNDGKIDTGKG
-937 TIDNHGDLKRIGNQL
+937 TIDDHGDLKRIGNQL
-952 PRYEYSLRLG
+952 PRYEYSLRVG
-962 AMFKGIDFEILFQGV
+962 AMLKGFDVEVLLQGV
-977 GKRDMWTTSSLF
+977 GKRDMWSTSSLF

-1003 QLDYWTEDNQN
+1003 QLDYWTESNQN
-1014 AKFPRPYVNGTF
+1014 ARFPRPYINGAF

-1031 LPGNSGI
+1031 LPGNSGC

-1052 YLRIKNLTVGY
+1052 YLRVKNFTVGY
-1063 TIPQKLTRK
+1063 TLPQNLTRK
-1072 LYVEKLRFYFSA
+1072 IFVEKLRFYFSA

-1101 TGGWSSTFTNGIDMT
+1101 TGGSSKSYTNGMDMT
-1116 YAGRAMP
+1116 MAGRAMP
-1123 FNRQWTCGLQI
+1123 FNRQWSCGLQI

>member
-1 MTTNNNLPMTHK
+1 MIHEK
-13 KVNGNVSLYICL
+13 KNGNVKLYICL
-25 AAMGLFCIPAGQRAH
+25 AAALCAYLPTGVNMYAARA
-40 AADAE
+40 E
-45 SISASSA
+45 KPSASNV
-52 YQQQRITVHGKVLDA
+52 YQQTRILVSGRILDS
-67 SGQPVPGASVIEA
+67 SGQPVPGASVIEK
-80 GTTNGVNTGIDGAF
+80 GTTNGVNTDIDGKF
-94 SITVRSGASLEVSCI
+94 TISVKSGSSLEVSCI
-109 GYETVKVSASA
+109 GYETVSVAASE
-120 NMSVTLREDSEFL
+120 NLSVTLREDTQFL

-142 TQKKVNMTGSVSAVD
+142 TQKKVNMTGSVAAVD

-182 ISYSTNDLNASPTMK
+182 ITYNSNDLNASPTMK
-197 IRGTGSINGDNSPL
+197 IRGTGSINGDNTPL

-235 LKEAASSSIY
+235 LKDAASASIY

-261 SAVKDRVSITYS
+261 SAVKDKVSITYS

-289 DKEGILAQLEEGII
+289 DKAGVLAQLEEGML

-310 NRIEAFGM
+310 SRIEAFGM
-318 FYDTIGA
+318 YYDTIGK
-325 GISRWFDNYSG
+325 GITTWFDKYSG

-349 EFIDGTPYYYRVS
+349 EFIEGTPYYYRVS

-372 FSQTHNLT
+372 FSQTHNLSV
-380 INGNAGKT
+380 NGNTGKT
-388 NYNISLGYNKND
+388 NYNIGLGYTMND

-412 RYNVNI
+412 RYNLNL

-424 KKWLNIG
+424 KNWLNIG

-437 EKEFEYPYGYEASN
+437 EKEYEYPYGYSQSK
-451 GAMGLLY
+451 GATGLLY
-458 YSMRF
+458 YVMRF

-478 DGTYAN
+478 DGTYASDS
-484 AKAATGEGLYFRHGN
+484 AATGEGLYFRHGN

-515 TLGGNIKINIAP
+515 TLGGNVRINLAP

-541 YENRTMRQPYYVAN
+541 YENRSMRQPYYVAN
-555 WSFPSRAAVTT
+555 WSFPKKAAVTT
-566 QNFVERTFVSKIM
+566 NDFLERTYVSKIT
-579 NTYNAYFDYVIDI
+579 NTYNAYFDYLFDI
-592 HKQHNFAV
+592 QKQHNFAI

-610 YDNQSVKVT
+610 YDNQSVKVN
-619 GVQNPDMPTLN
+619 GVQDVEHPTLN
-630 LTDGKNEGIVNES
+630 LTDGKNEGIVDES

-665 LEVNGRYDGS
+665 LELNGRYDGS
-675 SSFRA
+675 SSFRT

-698 ENFWQNIKPYV
+698 EKFWTNIKPYV
-709 PTLKIRASYGSV
+709 PTLKVRASYGSV
-721 GNQALSSW
+721 GNQALESW

-735 MSTKDVSWVGTD
+735 MATETVSWIGTD
-747 MNKVSTTSTPAAI
+747 MNQVSTTTTPSAV
-760 NADMTWEKIRTLDLG
+760 NPDMTWEKIRTLDIG

-781 NNELNVSFDWY
+781 NNELNVTFDWY
-792 QRRNIGML
+792 QRRNVGML
-800 VAGNEIIRYAG
+800 VAGNEIVRYAG
-811 IETAPLEN
+811 IAVAPLEN
-819 GGNLKTN
+819 GGDMKTS

-831 IDYNHSFNKDLA
+831 IDYNHAFNKDFA
-843 VYGTFTLSDAKSE
+843 IYGTFTLSDAKSE

-867 NGWYKGKQIGEI
+867 NSWYKGKKLGEI
-879 WGFTTDRYFNSS
+879 WGFETDRYFNSS
-891 DLDADGNLKSSIPD
+891 DVNPDGTLKTGTPD

-926 DDNGKIDTGNG
+926 NKDGKIDTGKG
-937 TIDNHGDLKRIGNQL
+937 TIDDHGDLKRIGNQL
-952 PRYEYSLRLG
+952 PRYEYSLRVG
-962 AMFKGIDFEILFQGV
+962 AMLKGFDVEVLLQGV
-977 GKRDMWTTSSLF
+977 GKRDMWSTSSLF

-1003 QLDYWTEDNQN
+1003 QLDYWTESNQN
-1014 AKFPRPYVNGTF
+1014 ARFPRPYINGAF

-1031 LPGNSGI
+1031 LPGNSGC

-1052 YLRIKNLTVGY
+1052 YLRVKNFTVGY
-1063 TIPQKLTRK
+1063 TLPQNLTRK
-1072 LYVEKLRFYFSA
+1072 IFVEKLRFYFSA

-1101 TGGWSSTFTNGIDMT
+1101 TGGSSKTYTNGMDMT
-1116 YAGRAMP
+1116 MAGRAMP
-1123 FNRQWTCGLQI
+1123 FNRQWSCGLQI

>member
-1 MTTNNNLPMTHK
+1 MIHEK
-13 KVNGNVSLYICL
+13 KNGNVKLYICL
-25 AAMGLFCIPAGQRAH
+25 AAALCAYLPTGVNMYAARA
-40 AADAE
+40 E
-45 SISASSA
+45 KPSASNV
-52 YQQQRITVHGKVLDA
+52 YQQTRILVSGRILDS
-67 SGQPVPGASVIEA
+67 SGQPVPGASVIEK
-80 GTTNGVNTGIDGAF
+80 GTTNGVNTDIDGKF
-94 SITVRSGASLEVSCI
+94 TISVKSGSSLEVSCI
-109 GYETVKVSASA
+109 GYETVSVAASE
-120 NMSVTLREDSEFL
+120 NLSVTLREDTQFL

-142 TQKKVNMTGSVSAVD
+142 TQKKVNMTGSVAAVD

-182 ISYSTNDLNASPTMK
+182 ITYNSNDLNASPTMK
-197 IRGTGSINGDNSPL
+197 IRGTGSINGDNTPL

-235 LKEAASSSIY
+235 LKDAASASIY

-261 SAVKDRVSITYS
+261 SAVKDKVSITYS

-289 DKEGILAQLEEGII
+289 DKEGVLAQLEEGML

-310 NRIEAFGM
+310 SRIEAFGM
-318 FYDTIGA
+318 YYDTIGK
-325 GISRWFDNYSG
+325 GITTWFDKYSG

-349 EFIDGTPYYYRVS
+349 EFIEGTPYYYRVS

-372 FSQTHNLT
+372 FSQTHNLSV
-380 INGNAGKT
+380 NGNTGKT
-388 NYNISLGYNKND
+388 NYNIGLGYTMND

-412 RYNVNI
+412 RYNLNL

-424 KKWLNIG
+424 KNWLNIG

-437 EKEFEYPYGYEASN
+437 EKEYEYPYGYSQSK
-451 GAMGLLY
+451 GATGLLY
-458 YSMRF
+458 YVMRF
-463 PTFFPFGISDGSKLA
+463 PAFFPFGISDGSKLA
-478 DGTYAN
+478 DGTYASDS
-484 AKAATGEGLYFRHGN
+484 AATGEGLYFRHGN

-515 TLGGNIKINIAP
+515 TLGGNVRINLAP

-541 YENRTMRQPYYVAN
+541 YENRSMRQPYYVAN
-555 WSFPSRAAVTT
+555 WSFPKKAAVTT
-566 QNFVERTFVSKIM
+566 NDFLERTYVSKIT
-579 NTYNAYFDYVIDI
+579 NTYNAYFDYLFDI
-592 HKQHNFAV
+592 QKQHNFAI

-610 YDNQSVKVT
+610 YDNQSVKVN
-619 GVQNPDMPTLN
+619 GVQDVEHPTLN
-630 LTDGKNEGIVNES
+630 LTDGKNEGIVDES

-665 LEVNGRYDGS
+665 LELNGRYDGS
-675 SSFRA
+675 SSFRT

-698 ENFWQNIKPYV
+698 EKFWTNIKPYV
-709 PTLKIRASYGSV
+709 PTLKVRASYGSV
-721 GNQALSSW
+721 GNQALASW

-735 MSTKDVSWVGTD
+735 MATETVGWVGTD
-747 MNKVSTTSTPAAI
+747 MNNVSTTTTPSAV
-760 NADMTWEKIRTLDLG
+760 NPDMTWEKIRTLDIG

-781 NNELNVSFDWY
+781 NNELNVTFDWY
-792 QRRNIGML
+792 QRRNVGML
-800 VAGNEIIRYAG
+800 VAGNEIVRYAG
-811 IETAPLEN
+811 IAVAPLEN
-819 GGNLKTN
+819 GGDMKTN

-831 IDYNHSFNKDLA
+831 IDYNHAFNKDFA
-843 VYGTFTLSDAKSE
+843 IYGTFTLSDAKSE

-867 NGWYKGKQIGEI
+867 NSWYKGKKLGEI
-879 WGFTTDRYFNSS
+879 WGFETDRYFNSS
-891 DLDADGNLKSSIPD
+891 DVNPDGTLKTGTPD

-926 DDNGKIDTGNG
+926 NNDGKIDTGKG
-937 TIDNHGDLKRIGNQL
+937 TIDDHGDLKRIGNQL
-952 PRYEYSLRLG
+952 PRYEYSLRVG
-962 AMFKGIDFEILFQGV
+962 AMLKGFDVEVLLQGV
-977 GKRDMWTTSSLF
+977 GKRDMWSTSSLF

-1003 QLDYWTEDNQN
+1003 QLDYWTESNQN
-1014 AKFPRPYVNGTF
+1014 ARFPRPYINGAF

-1031 LPGNSGI
+1031 LPGNSGC

-1052 YLRIKNLTVGY
+1052 
-1063 TIPQKLTRK
+1063 
-1072 LYVEKLRFYFSA
+1072 
-1084 QNLFTFDHID
+1084 
-1094 GVMDPEC
+1094 
-1101 TGGWSSTFTNGIDMT
+1101 
-1116 YAGRAMP
+1116 
-1123 FNRQWTCGLQI
+1123 
-1134 TF
+1134 

>member
-1 MTTNNNLPMTHK
+1 M
-13 KVNGNVSLYICL
+13 Y
-25 AAMGLFCIPAGQRAH
+25 AARA
-40 AADAE
+40 E
-45 SISASSA
+45 KPSASNV
-52 YQQQRITVHGKVLDA
+52 YQQTRILVSGRILDS
-67 SGQPVPGASVIEA
+67 SGQPVPGASVIEK
-80 GTTNGVNTGIDGAF
+80 GTTNGVNTDIDGKF
-94 SITVRSGASLEVSCI
+94 TISVKSGASLEVSCI
-109 GYETVKVSASA
+109 GYETISVAASE
-120 NMSVTLREDSEFL
+120 NMSVTLKEDTQFL

-142 TQKKVNMTGSVSAVD
+142 TQKKVNMTGSVAAVD

-182 ISYSTNDLNASPTMK
+182 ITYNSNDLNASPTMK
-197 IRGTGSINGDNSPL
+197 IRGTGSINGDNTPL

-235 LKEAASSSIY
+235 LKDAASASIY

-261 SAVKDRVSITYS
+261 SAVKDKVSITYS

-289 DKEGILAQLEEGII
+289 DKEGVLAQLEEGML

-310 NRIEAFGM
+310 SRIEAFGM
-318 FYDTIGA
+318 YYDTIGK
-325 GISRWFDNYSG
+325 GITTWFDKYSG

-349 EFIDGTPYYYRVS
+349 EFIEGTPYYYRVS

-372 FSQTHNLT
+372 FSQTHNLSV
-380 INGNAGKT
+380 NGNTGKT
-388 NYNISLGYNKND
+388 NYNIGLGYTMND

-412 RYNVNI
+412 RYNLNL

-424 KKWLNIG
+424 KNWLNIG

-437 EKEFEYPYGYEASN
+437 EKEYEYPYGYSQSK
-451 GAMGLLY
+451 GATGLLY
-458 YSMRF
+458 YVMRF

-478 DGTYAN
+478 DGTYASDS
-484 AKAATGEGLYFRHGN
+484 AATGEGLYFRHGN

-515 TLGGNIKINIAP
+515 TLGGNVRINLAP

-541 YENRTMRQPYYVAN
+541 YENRSMRQPYYVAN
-555 WSFPSRAAVTT
+555 WSFPKKAAVTT
-566 QNFVERTFVSKIM
+566 NDFLERTYVSKIT
-579 NTYNAYFDYVIDI
+579 NTYNAYFDYLFDI
-592 HKQHNFAV
+592 QKQHNFAI

-610 YDNQSVKVT
+610 YDNQSVKVN
-619 GVQNPDMPTLN
+619 GVQDVEHPTLN
-630 LTDGKNEGIVNES
+630 LTDGKNEGIVDES

-665 LEVNGRYDGS
+665 LELNGRYDGS
-675 SSFRA
+675 SSFRT

-698 ENFWQNIKPYV
+698 EKFWTNIKPYV
-709 PTLKIRASYGSV
+709 PTLKVRASYGSV
-721 GNQALSSW
+721 GNQALESW

-735 MSTKDVSWVGTD
+735 MATETVSWIGTD
-747 MNKVSTTSTPAAI
+747 MNQVSTTTTPSAV
-760 NADMTWEKIRTLDLG
+760 NPDMTWEKIRTLDIG

-781 NNELNVSFDWY
+781 NNELNVTFDWY
-792 QRRNIGML
+792 QRRNVGML
-800 VAGNEIIRYAG
+800 VAGNEIVRYAG
-811 IETAPLEN
+811 IAVAPLEN
-819 GGNLKTN
+819 GGDMKTN

-831 IDYNHSFNKDLA
+831 IDYNHAFNKDFA
-843 VYGTFTLSDAKSE
+843 IYGTFTLSDAKSE

-867 NGWYKGKQIGEI
+867 NSWYKGKKLGEI
-879 WGFTTDRYFNSS
+879 WGFETDRYFNSS
-891 DLDADGNLKSSIPD
+891 DVNPDGTLKTGTPD

-926 DDNGKIDTGNG
+926 NKDGKIDTGKG
-937 TIDNHGDLKRIGNQL
+937 TIDDHGDLKRIGNQL
-952 PRYEYSLRLG
+952 PRYEYSLRVG
-962 AMFKGIDFEILFQGV
+962 AMLKGFDVEILFQGV
-977 GKRDMWTTSSLF
+977 GKRDMWSTSSLF

-1003 QLDYWTEDNQN
+1003 QLDYWTESNQN
-1014 AKFPRPYVNGTF
+1014 ARFPRPYINGAF

-1031 LPGNSGI
+1031 LPGNSGC

-1052 YLRIKNLTVGY
+1052 YLRIKNFTVGY
-1063 TIPQKLTRK
+1063 TLPQNLTRK
-1072 LYVEKLRFYFSA
+1072 IFVEKLRFYFSA

-1101 TGGWSSTFTNGIDMT
+1101 TGGSSKSYTNGMDMT
-1116 YAGRAMP
+1116 MAGRAMP
-1123 FNRQWTCGLQI
+1123 FNRQWSCGLQI

>member
-1 MTTNNNLPMTHK
+1 MIHEK
-13 KVNGNVSLYICL
+13 KNGNVKLYICL
-25 AAMGLFCIPAGQRAH
+25 AAALCAYLPTGVNMYAARA
-40 AADAE
+40 E
-45 SISASSA
+45 KPSASNV
-52 YQQQRITVHGKVLDA
+52 YQQTRILVSGRILDS
-67 SGQPVPGASVIEA
+67 SGQPVPGASVIEK
-80 GTTNGVNTGIDGAF
+80 GTTNGVNTDIDGKF
-94 SITVRSGASLEVSCI
+94 TISVKSGASLEVSCI
-109 GYETVKVSASA
+109 GYETISVAASE
-120 NMSVTLREDSEFL
+120 NMSVTLKEDTQFL

-142 TQKKVNMTGSVSAVD
+142 TQKKVNMTGSVAAVD

-182 ISYSTNDLNASPTMK
+182 ITYNSNDLNASPTMK
-197 IRGTGSINGDNSPL
+197 IRGTGSINGDNTPL

-235 LKEAASSSIY
+235 LKDAASASIY

-261 SAVKDRVSITYS
+261 SAVKDKVSITYS

-289 DKEGILAQLEEGII
+289 DKEGVLAQLEEGML

-310 NRIEAFGM
+310 SRIEAFGM
-318 FYDTIGA
+318 YYDTIGK
-325 GISRWFDNYSG
+325 GITTWFDKYSG

-349 EFIDGTPYYYRVS
+349 EFIEGTPYYYRVS

-372 FSQTHNLT
+372 FSQTHNLSV
-380 INGNAGKT
+380 NGNTGKT
-388 NYNISLGYNKND
+388 NYNIGLGYTMND

-412 RYNVNI
+412 RYNLNL

-424 KKWLNIG
+424 KNWLNIG

-437 EKEFEYPYGYEASN
+437 EKEYEYPYGYSQSK
-451 GAMGLLY
+451 GATGLLY
-458 YSMRF
+458 YVMRF

-478 DGTYAN
+478 DGTYVSDS
-484 AKAATGEGLYFRHGN
+484 AATGEGLYFRHGN

-515 TLGGNIKINIAP
+515 TLGGNVRINLAP

-541 YENRTMRQPYYVAN
+541 YENRSMRQPYYVAN
-555 WSFPSRAAVTT
+555 WSFPKKAAVTT
-566 QNFVERTFVSKIM
+566 NDFLERTYVSKIT
-579 NTYNAYFDYVIDI
+579 NTYNAYLDYLFDIQ
-592 HKQHNFAV
+592 KQHNFAI

-610 YDNQSVKVT
+610 YDNQSVKVN
-619 GVQNPDMPTLN
+619 GVQDVEHPTLN
-630 LTDGKNEGIVNES
+630 LTDGKNEGIVDES

-665 LEVNGRYDGS
+665 LELNGRYDGS
-675 SSFRA
+675 SSFRT

-698 ENFWQNIKPYV
+698 EKFWTNIKPYV
-709 PTLKIRASYGSV
+709 PTLKVRASYGSV
-721 GNQALSSW
+721 GNQALESW

-735 MSTKDVSWVGTD
+735 MATETVSWIGTD
-747 MNKVSTTSTPAAI
+747 MNQVSTTTTPSAV
-760 NADMTWEKIRTLDLG
+760 NPDMTWEKIRTLDIG

-781 NNELNVSFDWY
+781 NNELNVTFDWY
-792 QRRNIGML
+792 QRRNVGML
-800 VAGNEIIRYAG
+800 VAGNEIVRYAG
-811 IETAPLEN
+811 IAVAPLEN
-819 GGNLKTN
+819 GGDMKTN

-831 IDYNHSFNKDLA
+831 IDYNHAFNKDFA
-843 VYGTFTLSDAKSE
+843 IYGTFTLSDAKSE

-867 NGWYKGKQIGEI
+867 NSWYKGKKLGEI
-879 WGFTTDRYFNSS
+879 WGFETDRYFNSS
-891 DLDADGNLKSSIPD
+891 DVNPDGTLKTGTPD

-926 DDNGKIDTGNG
+926 NKDGKIDTGKG
-937 TIDNHGDLKRIGNQL
+937 TIDDHGDLKRIGNQL
-952 PRYEYSLRLG
+952 PRYEYSLRVG
-962 AMFKGIDFEILFQGV
+962 AMLKGFDVEILFQGV
-977 GKRDMWTTSSLF
+977 GKRDMWSTSSLF

-1003 QLDYWTEDNQN
+1003 QLDYWTESNQN
-1014 AKFPRPYVNGTF
+1014 ARFPRPYINGAF

-1031 LPGNSGI
+1031 LPGNSGC

-1052 YLRIKNLTVGY
+1052 YLRVKNFTVGY
-1063 TIPQKLTRK
+1063 TLPQNLTRK
-1072 LYVEKLRFYFSA
+1072 IFVEKLRFYFSA

-1101 TGGWSSTFTNGIDMT
+1101 TGGSSKSYTNGMDMT
-1116 YAGRAMP
+1116 MAGRAMP
-1123 FNRQWTCGLQI
+1123 FNRQWSCGLQI

>member
-1 MTTNNNLPMTHK
+1 MIHEK
-13 KVNGNVSLYICL
+13 KNGNVKLYICL
-25 AAMGLFCIPAGQRAH
+25 AAALCAYLPTGVNMYAARA
-40 AADAE
+40 E
-45 SISASSA
+45 KPSASNV
-52 YQQQRITVHGKVLDA
+52 YQQTRILVSGRILDS
-67 SGQPVPGASVIEA
+67 SGQPVPGASVIEK
-80 GTTNGVNTGIDGAF
+80 GTTNGVNTDIDGKF
-94 SITVRSGASLEVSCI
+94 TISVKSGSSLEVSCI
-109 GYETVKVSASA
+109 GYETVSVAASE
-120 NMSVTLREDSEFL
+120 NLSVTLREDTQFL

-142 TQKKVNMTGSVSAVD
+142 TQKKVNMTGSVAAVD

-182 ISYSTNDLNASPTMK
+182 ITYNSNDLNASPTMK
-197 IRGTGSINGDNSPL
+197 IRGTGSINGDNTPL

-235 LKEAASSSIY
+235 LKDAASASIY

-261 SAVKDRVSITYS
+261 SAVKDKVSITYS

-289 DKEGILAQLEEGII
+289 DKEGVLAQLEEGIL

-310 NRIEAFGM
+310 SRIEAFGM
-318 FYDTIGA
+318 YYDTIGK
-325 GISRWFDNYSG
+325 GITTWFDKYSG

-349 EFIDGTPYYYRVS
+349 EFIEGTPYYYRVS

-372 FSQTHNLT
+372 FSQTHNLSVT
-380 INGNAGKT
+380 GNTGKT
-388 NYNISLGYNKND
+388 NYNIGLGYTMND

-412 RYNVNI
+412 RYNLNL

-424 KKWLNIG
+424 KNWLNIG

-437 EKEFEYPYGYEASN
+437 EKEYEYPYGYSQSK
-451 GAMGLLY
+451 GATGLLY
-458 YSMRF
+458 YVMRF
-463 PTFFPFGISDGSKLA
+463 PAFFPFGISDGSKLA
-478 DGTYAN
+478 DGTYASDS
-484 AKAATGEGLYFRHGN
+484 AATGEGLYFRHGN

-515 TLGGNIKINIAP
+515 TLGGNVRINLAP

-541 YENRTMRQPYYVAN
+541 YENRSMRQPYYVAN
-555 WSFPSRAAVTT
+555 WSFPKKAAFTT
-566 QNFVERTFVSKIM
+566 KDFLERTYVSKIT
-579 NTYNAYFDYVIDI
+579 NTYNAYFDYLFDI
-592 HKQHNFAV
+592 QKQHNFAI

-610 YDNQSVKVT
+610 YDSQSVEVN
-619 GVQNPDMPTLN
+619 GVQDLEHPTLN
-630 LTDGKNEGIVNES
+630 LTDGKNEGIVDES

-665 LEVNGRYDGS
+665 LELNGRYDGS
-675 SSFRA
+675 SSFRT

-698 ENFWQNIKPYV
+698 EKFWTNIKPYV
-709 PTLKIRASYGSV
+709 PTLKVRASYGSV
-721 GNQALSSW
+721 GNQALASW

-735 MSTKDVSWVGTD
+735 MATETVGWVGTD
-747 MNKVSTTSTPAAI
+747 MNNVSTTTTPSAV
-760 NADMTWEKIRTLDLG
+760 NPDMTWEKIRTLDIG

-781 NNELNVSFDWY
+781 NNELNVTFDWY
-792 QRRNIGML
+792 QRRNVGML
-800 VAGNEIIRYAG
+800 VAGNEIVRYAG
-811 IETAPLEN
+811 IAVAPLEN
-819 GGNLKTN
+819 GGDMKTN

-831 IDYNHSFNKDLA
+831 IDYNHAFNKDFA
-843 VYGTFTLSDAKSE
+843 IYGTFTLSDAKSE

-867 NGWYKGKQIGEI
+867 NSWYKGKKLGEI
-879 WGFTTDRYFNSS
+879 WGFETDRYFNSS
-891 DLDADGNLKSSIPD
+891 DVNQDGTLKTGTPD

-926 DDNGKIDTGNG
+926 NKDGKIDTGKG
-937 TIDNHGDLKRIGNQL
+937 TIDDHGDLKRIGNQL
-952 PRYEYSLRLG
+952 PRYEYSLRVG
-962 AMFKGIDFEILFQGV
+962 AMLKGFDVEVLLQGV
-977 GKRDMWTTSSLF
+977 GKRDMWSTSSLF

-1003 QLDYWTEDNQN
+1003 QLDYWTESNQN
-1014 AKFPRPYVNGTF
+1014 ARFPRPYINGAF

-1031 LPGNSGI
+1031 LPGNSGC

-1052 YLRIKNLTVGY
+1052 YLRVKNFTVGY
-1063 TIPQKLTRK
+1063 TLPQNLTRK
-1072 LYVEKLRFYFSA
+1072 IFVEKLRFYFSA

-1101 TGGWSSTFTNGIDMT
+1101 TGGSSKSYTNGMDMT
-1116 YAGRAMP
+1116 MAGRAMP
-1123 FNRQWTCGLQI
+1123 FNRQWSCGLQI

>member
-1 MTTNNNLPMTHK
+1 MIHEK
-13 KVNGNVSLYICL
+13 KNGNVKLYICL
-25 AAMGLFCIPAGQRAH
+25 AAALCAYLPTGVSMYAARA
-40 AADAE
+40 E
-45 SISASSA
+45 KPSASNV
-52 YQQQRITVHGKVLDA
+52 YQQTRILVSGRILDS
-67 SGQPVPGASVIEA
+67 SGQPVPGASVIEK
-80 GTTNGVNTGIDGAF
+80 GTTNGVNTDIDGKF
-94 SITVRSGASLEVSCI
+94 TISVKSGASLEVSCI
-109 GYETVKVSASA
+109 GYETISVAASE
-120 NMSVTLREDSEFL
+120 NMSVTLKEDTQFL

-142 TQKKVNMTGSVSAVD
+142 TQKKVNMTGSVAAVD

-182 ISYSTNDLNASPTMK
+182 ITYNSNDLNASPTMK
-197 IRGTGSINGDNSPL
+197 IRGTGSINGDNTPL
-211 ILLDGVEV
+211 ILPDGVEV

-235 LKEAASSSIY
+235 LKDAASASIY

-261 SAVKDRVSITYS
+261 SAVKDKVSITYS

-289 DKEGILAQLEEGII
+289 DKEGVLAQLEEGML

-310 NRIEAFGM
+310 SRIEAFGM
-318 FYDTIGA
+318 YYDTIGK
-325 GISRWFDNYSG
+325 GITTWFDKYSG

-349 EFIDGTPYYYRVS
+349 EFIEGTPYYYRVS

-372 FSQTHNLT
+372 FSQTHNLSV
-380 INGNAGKT
+380 NGNTGKT
-388 NYNISLGYNKND
+388 NYNIGLGYTMND

-412 RYNVNI
+412 RYNLNL

-424 KKWLNIG
+424 KNWLNIG

-437 EKEFEYPYGYEASN
+437 EKEYEYPYGYSQSK
-451 GAMGLLY
+451 GATGLLY
-458 YSMRF
+458 YVMRF

-478 DGTYAN
+478 DGTYASDS
-484 AKAATGEGLYFRHGN
+484 AATGEGLYFRHGN

-515 TLGGNIKINIAP
+515 TLGGNVRINLAP

-541 YENRTMRQPYYVAN
+541 YENRSMRQPYYVAN
-555 WSFPSRAAVTT
+555 WSFPKKAAVTT
-566 QNFVERTFVSKIM
+566 NDFLERTYVSKIT
-579 NTYNAYFDYVIDI
+579 NTYNAYFDYLFDI
-592 HKQHNFAV
+592 QKQHNFAI

-610 YDNQSVKVT
+610 YDNQSVKVN
-619 GVQNPDMPTLN
+619 GVQDVEHPTLN
-630 LTDGKNEGIVNES
+630 LTDGKNEGIVDES

-665 LEVNGRYDGS
+665 LELNGRYDGS
-675 SSFRA
+675 SSFRT

-698 ENFWQNIKPYV
+698 EKFWTNIKPYV
-709 PTLKIRASYGSV
+709 PTLKVRASYGSV
-721 GNQALSSW
+721 GNQALESW

-735 MSTKDVSWVGTD
+735 MATETVSWIGTD
-747 MNKVSTTSTPAAI
+747 MNQVSTTTTPSAV
-760 NADMTWEKIRTLDLG
+760 NPDMTWEKIRTLDIG

-781 NNELNVSFDWY
+781 NNELNVTFDWY
-792 QRRNIGML
+792 QRRNVGML
-800 VAGNEIIRYAG
+800 VAGNEIVRYAG
-811 IETAPLEN
+811 IAVAPLEN
-819 GGNLKTN
+819 GGDMKTN

-831 IDYNHSFNKDLA
+831 IDYNHAFNKDFA
-843 VYGTFTLSDAKSE
+843 IYGTFTLSDAKSE

-867 NGWYKGKQIGEI
+867 NSWYKGKKLGEI
-879 WGFTTDRYFNSS
+879 WGFETDRYFNSS
-891 DLDADGNLKSSIPD
+891 DVNPDGTLKTGTPD

-926 DDNGKIDTGNG
+926 NKDGKIDTGKG
-937 TIDNHGDLKRIGNQL
+937 TIDDHGDLKRIGNQL
-952 PRYEYSLRLG
+952 PRYEYSLRVG
-962 AMFKGIDFEILFQGV
+962 AMLKGFDVEVLLQGV
-977 GKRDMWTTSSLF
+977 GKRDMWSTSSLF

-1003 QLDYWTEDNQN
+1003 QLDYWTESNQN
-1014 AKFPRPYVNGTF
+1014 ARFPRPYINGAF

-1031 LPGNSGI
+1031 LPGNSGC

-1052 YLRIKNLTVGY
+1052 YLRIKNFTVGY
-1063 TIPQKLTRK
+1063 TLPQNLTRK
-1072 LYVEKLRFYFSA
+1072 IFVEKLRFYFSA

-1101 TGGWSSTFTNGIDMT
+1101 TGGSSKSYTNGMDMT
-1116 YAGRAMP
+1116 MAGRAMP
-1123 FNRQWTCGLQI
+1123 FNRQWSCGLQI

>member
-1 MTTNNNLPMTHK
+1 MIHEK
-13 KVNGNVSLYICL
+13 KNGNVKLYICL
-25 AAMGLFCIPAGQRAH
+25 AAALCAYLPTGVNMYAARA
-40 AADAE
+40 E
-45 SISASSA
+45 KPSASNV
-52 YQQQRITVHGKVLDA
+52 YQQTRILVSGRILDS
-67 SGQPVPGASVIEA
+67 SGQPVPGASVIEK
-80 GTTNGVNTGIDGAF
+80 GTTNGVNTGIDGKF
-94 SITVRSGASLEVSCI
+94 TISVKSGSSLEVSCI
-109 GYETVKVSASA
+109 GYETVSVAASE
-120 NMSVTLREDSEFL
+120 NLSVTLREDTQFL

-142 TQKKVNMTGSVSAVD
+142 TQKKVNMTGSVAAVD

-182 ISYSTNDLNASPTMK
+182 ITYNSNDLNASPTMK
-197 IRGTGSINGDNSPL
+197 IRGTGSINGDNTPL

-235 LKEAASSSIY
+235 LKDAASASIY

-261 SAVKDRVSITYS
+261 SAVKDKVSITYS

-289 DKEGILAQLEEGII
+289 DKEGVLAQLEEGML

-310 NRIEAFGM
+310 SRIEAFGM
-318 FYDTIGA
+318 YYDTIGK
-325 GISRWFDNYSG
+325 GITTWFDKYSG

-349 EFIDGTPYYYRVS
+349 EFVGGTPYYYRVS

-372 FSQTHNLT
+372 FSQTHNLSVT
-380 INGNAGKT
+380 GNTGKT
-388 NYNISLGYNKND
+388 NYNIGLGYTMND

-412 RYNVNI
+412 RYNLNL

-424 KKWLNIG
+424 KNWLNIG

-437 EKEFEYPYGYEASN
+437 EKEYEYPYGYSQSK
-451 GAMGLLY
+451 GATGLLY
-458 YSMRF
+458 YVMRF
-463 PTFFPFGISDGSKLA
+463 PAFFPFGISDGSKLA
-478 DGTYAN
+478 DGTYASDS
-484 AKAATGEGLYFRHGN
+484 AATGEGLYFRHGN

-515 TLGGNIKINIAP
+515 TLGGNVRINLAP

-541 YENRTMRQPYYVAN
+541 YENRSMRQPYYVAN
-555 WSFPSRAAVTT
+555 WSFPKKAAVTT
-566 QNFVERTFVSKIM
+566 NDFLERTYVSKIT
-579 NTYNAYFDYVIDI
+579 NTYNAYFDYLFDI
-592 HKQHNFAV
+592 QKQHNFAI

-610 YDNQSVKVT
+610 YDNQSVKVN
-619 GVQNPDMPTLN
+619 GVQDVEHPTLN
-630 LTDGKNEGIVNES
+630 LTDGKNEGIVDES

-665 LEVNGRYDGS
+665 LELNGRYDGS
-675 SSFRA
+675 SSFRT

-698 ENFWQNIKPYV
+698 EKFWTNIKPYV
-709 PTLKIRASYGSV
+709 PTLKVRASYGSV
-721 GNQALSSW
+721 GNQALDSW

-735 MSTKDVSWVGTD
+735 MATETVSWIGTD
-747 MNKVSTTSTPAAI
+747 MNQVSTTTTPSAV
-760 NADMTWEKIRTLDLG
+760 NPDMTWEKIRTLDIG

-781 NNELNVSFDWY
+781 NNELNVTFDWY
-792 QRRNIGML
+792 QRRNVGML
-800 VAGNEIIRYAG
+800 VAGNEIVRYAG
-811 IETAPLEN
+811 IAVAPLEN
-819 GGNLKTN
+819 GGDMKTN

-831 IDYNHSFNKDLA
+831 IDYNHAFNKDFA
-843 VYGTFTLSDAKSE
+843 IYGTFTLSDAKSE

-867 NGWYKGKQIGEI
+867 NSWYKGKKLGEI
-879 WGFTTDRYFNSS
+879 WGFETDRYFNSS
-891 DLDADGNLKSSIPD
+891 DVNKDGTLKTGTPD

-926 DDNGKIDTGNG
+926 NKDGKIDTGKG
-937 TIDNHGDLKRIGNQL
+937 TIDDHGDLKRIGNQL
-952 PRYEYSLRLG
+952 PRYEYSLRVG
-962 AMFKGIDFEILFQGV
+962 AMLKGFDVEVLLQGV
-977 GKRDMWTTSSLF
+977 GKRDMWSTSSLF

-1003 QLDYWTEDNQN
+1003 QLDYWTESNQN
-1014 AKFPRPYVNGTF
+1014 ARFPRPYINGAF

-1031 LPGNSGI
+1031 LPGNSGC

-1052 YLRIKNLTVGY
+1052 YLRVKNFTVGY
-1063 TIPQKLTRK
+1063 TLPQNLTRK
-1072 LYVEKLRFYFSA
+1072 IFVEKLRFYFSA

-1101 TGGWSSTFTNGIDMT
+1101 TGGSSKSYTNGMDMT
-1116 YAGRAMP
+1116 MAGRAMP
-1123 FNRQWTCGLQI
+1123 FNRQWSCGLQI

>member
-1 MTTNNNLPMTHK
+1 MIHEK
-13 KVNGNVSLYICL
+13 KNGNVKLYICL
-25 AAMGLFCIPAGQRAH
+25 AAALCAYLPTGVNMYAARA
-40 AADAE
+40 E
-45 SISASSA
+45 KPSASNV
-52 YQQQRITVHGKVLDA
+52 YQQTRILVSGRILDS
-67 SGQPVPGASVIEA
+67 SGQPVPGASVIEK
-80 GTTNGVNTGIDGAF
+80 GTTNGVNTDIDGKF
-94 SITVRSGASLEVSCI
+94 SISVKSGASLEVSCI
-109 GYETVKVSASA
+109 GYETVSVAASE
-120 NMSVTLREDSEFL
+120 NMSVTLKEDTQFL

-142 TQKKVNMTGSVSAVD
+142 TQKKVNMTGSVAAVD

-182 ISYSTNDLNASPTMK
+182 ITYNSNDLNASPTMK
-197 IRGTGSINGDNSPL
+197 IRGTGSINGDNTPL

-235 LKEAASSSIY
+235 LKDAASASIY

-261 SAVKDRVSITYS
+261 SAVKDKVSITYS

-289 DKEGILAQLEEGII
+289 DKEGVLAQLEEGML

-310 NRIEAFGM
+310 SRIEAFGM
-318 FYDTIGA
+318 YYDTIGK
-325 GISRWFDNYSG
+325 GITTWFDKYSG

-349 EFIDGTPYYYRVS
+349 EFIEGTPYYYRVS

-372 FSQTHNLT
+372 FSQTHNLSV
-380 INGNAGKT
+380 NGNTGKT
-388 NYNISLGYNKND
+388 NYNIGLGYTMND

-412 RYNVNI
+412 RYNLNL

-424 KKWLNIG
+424 KNWLNIG

-437 EKEFEYPYGYEASN
+437 EKEYEYPYGYSQSK
-451 GAMGLLY
+451 GATGLLY
-458 YSMRF
+458 YVMRF

-478 DGTYAN
+478 DGTYASDS
-484 AKAATGEGLYFRHGN
+484 AATGEGLYFRHGN

-515 TLGGNIKINIAP
+515 TLGGNVRINLAP

-541 YENRTMRQPYYVAN
+541 YENRSMRQPYYVAN
-555 WSFPSRAAVTT
+555 WSFPKKAAVTT
-566 QNFVERTFVSKIM
+566 NDFLERTYVSKIT
-579 NTYNAYFDYVIDI
+579 NTYNAYFDYLFDI
-592 HKQHNFAV
+592 QKQHNFAI

-610 YDNQSVKVT
+610 YDNQSVKVN
-619 GVQNPDMPTLN
+619 GVQDVEHPTLN
-630 LTDGKNEGIVNES
+630 LTDGKNEGIVDES

-665 LEVNGRYDGS
+665 LELNGRYDGS
-675 SSFRA
+675 SSFRT

-698 ENFWQNIKPYV
+698 EKFWTNIKPYV
-709 PTLKIRASYGSV
+709 PTLKVRASYGSV
-721 GNQALSSW
+721 GNQALESW

-735 MSTKDVSWVGTD
+735 MATETVSWIGTD
-747 MNKVSTTSTPAAI
+747 MNQVSTTTTPSAV
-760 NADMTWEKIRTLDLG
+760 NPDMTWEKIRTLDIG

-781 NNELNVSFDWY
+781 NNELNVTFDWY
-792 QRRNIGML
+792 QRRNVGML
-800 VAGNEIIRYAG
+800 VAGNEIVRYAG
-811 IETAPLEN
+811 IAVAPLEN
-819 GGNLKTN
+819 GGDMKTN

-831 IDYNHSFNKDLA
+831 IDYNHAFNKDFA
-843 VYGTFTLSDAKSE
+843 IYGTFTLSDAKSE

-867 NGWYKGKQIGEI
+867 NSWYKGKKLGEI
-879 WGFTTDRYFNSS
+879 WGFETDRYFNSS
-891 DLDADGNLKSSIPD
+891 DVNPDGTLKTGTPD

-926 DDNGKIDTGNG
+926 NKDGKIDTGKG
-937 TIDNHGDLKRIGNQL
+937 TIDDHGDLKRIGNQL
-952 PRYEYSLRLG
+952 PRYEYSLRVG
-962 AMFKGIDFEILFQGV
+962 AMLKGFDVEVLLQGV
-977 GKRDMWTTSSLF
+977 GKRDMWSTSSLF

-1003 QLDYWTEDNQN
+1003 QLDYWTESNQN
-1014 AKFPRPYVNGTF
+1014 ARFPRPYINGAF

-1031 LPGNSGI
+1031 LPGNSGC

-1052 YLRIKNLTVGY
+1052 YLRIKNFTVGY
-1063 TIPQKLTRK
+1063 TLPQNLTRK
-1072 LYVEKLRFYFSA
+1072 IFVEKLRFYFSA

-1101 TGGWSSTFTNGIDMT
+1101 TGGSSKSYTNGMDMT
-1116 YAGRAMP
+1116 MAGRAMP
-1123 FNRQWTCGLQI
+1123 FNRQWSCGLQI

>member
-1 MTTNNNLPMTHK
+1 
-13 KVNGNVSLYICL
+13 
-25 AAMGLFCIPAGQRAH
+25 
-40 AADAE
+40 
-45 SISASSA
+45 
-52 YQQQRITVHGKVLDA
+52 
-67 SGQPVPGASVIEA
+67 
-80 GTTNGVNTGIDGAF
+80 
-94 SITVRSGASLEVSCI
+94 
-109 GYETVKVSASA
+109 
-120 NMSVTLREDSEFL
+120 
-133 DEVVVVGFG
+133 
-142 TQKKVNMTGSVSAVD
+142 MTGSVAAVD

-182 ISYSTNDLNASPTMK
+182 ITYNSNDLNASPTMK
-197 IRGTGSINGDNSPL
+197 IRGTGSINGDNTPL

-235 LKEAASSSIY
+235 LKDAASASIY

-261 SAVKDRVSITYS
+261 SAVKDKVSITYS

-289 DKEGILAQLEEGII
+289 DKEGVLAQLEEGML

-310 NRIEAFGM
+310 SRIEAFGM
-318 FYDTIGA
+318 YYDTIGK
-325 GISRWFDNYSG
+325 GITTWFDKYSG

-349 EFIDGTPYYYRVS
+349 EFIEGTPYYYRVS

-372 FSQTHNLT
+372 FSQTHNLSV
-380 INGNAGKT
+380 NGNTGKT
-388 NYNISLGYNKND
+388 NYNIGLGYTMND

-412 RYNVNI
+412 RYNLNL

-424 KKWLNIG
+424 KNWLNIG

-437 EKEFEYPYGYEASN
+437 EKEYEYPYGYSQSK
-451 GAMGLLY
+451 GATGLLY
-458 YSMRF
+458 YVMRF

-478 DGTYAN
+478 DGTYASDS
-484 AKAATGEGLYFRHGN
+484 AATGEGLYFRHGN

-515 TLGGNIKINIAP
+515 TLGGNVRINLAP

-541 YENRTMRQPYYVAN
+541 YENRSMRQPYYVAN
-555 WSFPSRAAVTT
+555 WSFPKKAAVTT
-566 QNFVERTFVSKIM
+566 NDFLERTYVSKIT
-579 NTYNAYFDYVIDI
+579 NTYNAYFDYLFDI
-592 HKQHNFAV
+592 QKQHNFAI

-610 YDNQSVKVT
+610 YDNQSVKVN
-619 GVQNPDMPTLN
+619 GVQDVEHPTLN
-630 LTDGKNEGIVNES
+630 LTDGKNEGIVDES

-665 LEVNGRYDGS
+665 LELNGRYDGS
-675 SSFRA
+675 SSFRT

-698 ENFWQNIKPYV
+698 EKFWTNIKPYV
-709 PTLKIRASYGSV
+709 PTLKVRASYGSV
-721 GNQALSSW
+721 GNQALESW

-735 MSTKDVSWVGTD
+735 MATETVSWIGTD
-747 MNKVSTTSTPAAI
+747 MNQVSTTTTPSAV
-760 NADMTWEKIRTLDLG
+760 NPDMTWEKIRTLDIG

-781 NNELNVSFDWY
+781 NNELNVTFDWY
-792 QRRNIGML
+792 QRRNVGML
-800 VAGNEIIRYAG
+800 VAGNEIVRYAG
-811 IETAPLEN
+811 IAVAPLEN
-819 GGNLKTN
+819 GGDMKTN

-831 IDYNHSFNKDLA
+831 IDYNHAFNKDFA
-843 VYGTFTLSDAKSE
+843 IYGTFTLSDAKSE

-867 NGWYKGKQIGEI
+867 NSWYKGKKLGEI
-879 WGFTTDRYFNSS
+879 WGFETDRYFNSS
-891 DLDADGNLKSSIPD
+891 DVNPDGTLKTGTPD

-926 DDNGKIDTGNG
+926 NKDGKIDTGKG
-937 TIDNHGDLKRIGNQL
+937 TIDDHGDLKRIGNQL
-952 PRYEYSLRLG
+952 PRYEYSLRVG
-962 AMFKGIDFEILFQGV
+962 AMLKGFDVEVLLQGV
-977 GKRDMWTTSSLF
+977 GKRDMWSTSSLF

-1003 QLDYWTEDNQN
+1003 QLDYWTESNQN
-1014 AKFPRPYVNGTF
+1014 ARFPRPYINGAF

-1031 LPGNSGI
+1031 LPGNSGC

-1052 YLRIKNLTVGY
+1052 YLRIKNFTVGY
-1063 TIPQKLTRK
+1063 TLPQNLTRK
-1072 LYVEKLRFYFSA
+1072 IFVEKLRFYFSA

-1101 TGGWSSTFTNGIDMT
+1101 TGGSSKSYTNGMDMT
-1116 YAGRAMP
+1116 MAGRAMP
-1123 FNRQWTCGLQI
+1123 FNRQWSCGLQI

>member
-1 MTTNNNLPMTHK
+1 MIHEK
-13 KVNGNVSLYICL
+13 KNGNVKLYICL
-25 AAMGLFCIPAGQRAH
+25 AAALCAYLPTGVNMYAARA
-40 AADAE
+40 E
-45 SISASSA
+45 KPSASNV
-52 YQQQRITVHGKVLDA
+52 YQQTRILVSGRILDS
-67 SGQPVPGASVIEA
+67 SGQPVPGASVIEK
-80 GTTNGVNTGIDGAF
+80 GTTNGVNTDIDGKF
-94 SITVRSGASLEVSCI
+94 TISVKSGSSLEVSCI
-109 GYETVKVSASA
+109 GYETVSVAASE
-120 NMSVTLREDSEFL
+120 NMSVTLKEDTQFL

-142 TQKKVNMTGSVSAVD
+142 TQKKVNMTGSVAAVD

-182 ISYSTNDLNASPTMK
+182 ITYNSNDLNASPTMK
-197 IRGTGSINGDNSPL
+197 IRGTGSINGDNTPL

-235 LKEAASSSIY
+235 LKDAASASIY

-261 SAVKDRVSITYS
+261 SAVKDKVSITYS

-289 DKEGILAQLEEGII
+289 DKEGVLAQLEEGML

-310 NRIEAFGM
+310 SRIEAFGM
-318 FYDTIGA
+318 YYDTIGK
-325 GISRWFDNYSG
+325 GITTWFDKYSG

-349 EFIDGTPYYYRVS
+349 EFIEGTPYYYRVS

-372 FSQTHNLT
+372 FSQTHNLSV
-380 INGNAGKT
+380 NGNTGKT
-388 NYNISLGYNKND
+388 NYNIGLGYTMND
-400 GTLKAAKKNDVK
+400 GTLKAAEKNDVK
-412 RYNVNI
+412 RYNLNL

-424 KKWLNIG
+424 KNWLNIG

-437 EKEFEYPYGYEASN
+437 EKEYEYPYGYSQSK
-451 GAMGLLY
+451 GATGLLY
-458 YSMRF
+458 YVMRF

-478 DGTYAN
+478 DGTYASDS
-484 AKAATGEGLYFRHGN
+484 AATGEGLYFRHGN

-515 TLGGNIKINIAP
+515 TLGGNVRINLAP

-541 YENRTMRQPYYVAN
+541 YENRSMRQPYYVAN
-555 WSFPSRAAVTT
+555 WSFPKKAAVTT
-566 QNFVERTFVSKIM
+566 NDFLERTYVSKIT
-579 NTYNAYFDYVIDI
+579 NTYNAYFDYLFDI
-592 HKQHNFAV
+592 QKQHNFAI

-610 YDNQSVKVT
+610 YDNQSVKVN
-619 GVQNPDMPTLN
+619 GVQDVEHPTLN
-630 LTDGKNEGIVNES
+630 LTDGKNEGIVDES

-665 LEVNGRYDGS
+665 LELNGRYDGS
-675 SSFRA
+675 SSFRT

-698 ENFWQNIKPYV
+698 EKFWTNIKPYV
-709 PTLKIRASYGSV
+709 PTLKVRASYGSV
-721 GNQALSSW
+721 GNQALESW

-735 MSTKDVSWVGTD
+735 MATETVSWIGTD
-747 MNKVSTTSTPAAI
+747 MNQVSTTTTPSAV
-760 NADMTWEKIRTLDLG
+760 NPDMTWEKIRTLDIG

-781 NNELNVSFDWY
+781 NNELNVTFDWY
-792 QRRNIGML
+792 QRRNVGML
-800 VAGNEIIRYAG
+800 VAGNEIVRYAG
-811 IETAPLEN
+811 IAVAPLEN
-819 GGNLKTN
+819 GGDMKTN

-831 IDYNHSFNKDLA
+831 IDYNHAFNKDFA
-843 VYGTFTLSDAKSE
+843 IYGTFTLSDAKSE

-867 NGWYKGKQIGEI
+867 NSWYKGKKLGEI
-879 WGFTTDRYFNSS
+879 WGFETDRYFNSS
-891 DLDADGNLKSSIPD
+891 DVNPDGTLKTGTPD

-926 DDNGKIDTGNG
+926 NKDGKIDTGKG
-937 TIDNHGDLKRIGNQL
+937 TIDDHGDLKRIGNQL
-952 PRYEYSLRLG
+952 PRYEYSLRVG
-962 AMFKGIDFEILFQGV
+962 AMLKGFDVEVLLQGV
-977 GKRDMWTTSSLF
+977 GKRDMWSTSSLF

-1003 QLDYWTEDNQN
+1003 QLDYWTESNQN
-1014 AKFPRPYVNGTF
+1014 ARFPRPYINGAF

-1031 LPGNSGI
+1031 LPGNSGC

-1052 YLRIKNLTVGY
+1052 YLRVKNFTVGY
-1063 TIPQKLTRK
+1063 TLPQNLTRK
-1072 LYVEKLRFYFSA
+1072 IFVEKLRFYFSA

-1101 TGGWSSTFTNGIDMT
+1101 TGGSSKSYTNGMDMT
-1116 YAGRAMP
+1116 MAGRAMP
-1123 FNRQWTCGLQI
+1123 FNRQWSCGLQI

>member
-1 MTTNNNLPMTHK
+1 MIHEK
-13 KVNGNVSLYICL
+13 KNGNVKLYICL
-25 AAMGLFCIPAGQRAH
+25 AAALCAYLPTGVNMYAARA
-40 AADAE
+40 E
-45 SISASSA
+45 KPSASNV
-52 YQQQRITVHGKVLDA
+52 YQQTRILVSGRILDS
-67 SGQPVPGASVIEA
+67 SGQPVPGASVIEK
-80 GTTNGVNTGIDGAF
+80 GTTNGVDTDIDGKF
-94 SITVRSGASLEVSCI
+94 TISVKSGSSLEVSCI
-109 GYETVKVSASA
+109 GYETVSVAASE
-120 NMSVTLREDSEFL
+120 NLSVTLKEDTQFL

-142 TQKKVNMTGSVSAVD
+142 TQKKVNMTGSVAAVD

-182 ISYSTNDLNASPTMK
+182 ITYNSNDLNASPTMK
-197 IRGTGSINGDNSPL
+197 IRGTGSINGDNTPL

-235 LKEAASSSIY
+235 LKDAASASIY

-261 SAVKDRVSITYS
+261 SAVKDKVSITYS

-289 DKEGILAQLEEGII
+289 DKEGVLAQLEEGML

-310 NRIEAFGM
+310 SRIEAFGM
-318 FYDTIGA
+318 YYDTIGK
-325 GISRWFDNYSG
+325 GITTWFDKYSG

-349 EFIDGTPYYYRVS
+349 EFIEGTPYYYRVS

-372 FSQTHNLT
+372 FSQTHNLSV
-380 INGNAGKT
+380 NGNTGKT
-388 NYNISLGYNKND
+388 NYNIGLGYTMND

-412 RYNVNI
+412 RYNLNL

-424 KKWLNIG
+424 KNWLNIG

-437 EKEFEYPYGYEASN
+437 EKEYEYPYGYSQSK
-451 GAMGLLY
+451 GATGLLY
-458 YSMRF
+458 YVMRF
-463 PTFFPFGISDGSKLA
+463 PAFFPFGISDGSKLA
-478 DGTYAN
+478 DGTYASDS
-484 AKAATGEGLYFRHGN
+484 AATGEGLYFRHGN

-515 TLGGNIKINIAP
+515 TLGGNVRINLAP

-541 YENRTMRQPYYVAN
+541 YENRSMRQPYYVAN
-555 WSFPSRAAVTT
+555 WSFPKKAAVTT
-566 QNFVERTFVSKIM
+566 NDFLERTYVSKIT
-579 NTYNAYFDYVIDI
+579 NTYNAYFDYLFDI
-592 HKQHNFAV
+592 QKQHNFAI

-610 YDNQSVKVT
+610 YDNQSVKVN
-619 GVQNPDMPTLN
+619 GVQDVEHPTLN
-630 LTDGKNEGIVNES
+630 LTDGKNEGIVDES

-665 LEVNGRYDGS
+665 LELNGRYDGS
-675 SSFRA
+675 SSFRT

-698 ENFWQNIKPYV
+698 EKFWTNIKPYV
-709 PTLKIRASYGSV
+709 PTLKVRASYGSV
-721 GNQALSSW
+721 GNQALESW

-735 MSTKDVSWVGTD
+735 MATETVSWIGTD
-747 MNKVSTTSTPAAI
+747 MNNVSTTTTPSAV
-760 NADMTWEKIRTLDLG
+760 NPDMTWEKIRTLDIG

-781 NNELNVSFDWY
+781 NNELNVTFDWY
-792 QRRNIGML
+792 QRRNVGML
-800 VAGNEIIRYAG
+800 VAGNEIVRYAG
-811 IETAPLEN
+811 IAVAPLEN
-819 GGNLKTN
+819 GGDMKTN

-831 IDYNHSFNKDLA
+831 IDYNHAFNKDFA
-843 VYGTFTLSDAKSE
+843 IYGTFTLSDAKSE

-867 NGWYKGKQIGEI
+867 NSWYKGKKLGEI
-879 WGFTTDRYFNSS
+879 WGFETDRYFNSS
-891 DLDADGNLKSSIPD
+891 DVNPDGTLKTGTPD

-926 DDNGKIDTGNG
+926 NKDGKIDTGKG
-937 TIDNHGDLKRIGNQL
+937 TIDDHGDLKRIGNQL
-952 PRYEYSLRLG
+952 PRYEYSLRVG
-962 AMFKGIDFEILFQGV
+962 AMLKGFDVEILFQGV
-977 GKRDMWTTSSLF
+977 GKRDMWSTSSLF

-1003 QLDYWTEDNQN
+1003 QLDYWTESNQN
-1014 AKFPRPYVNGTF
+1014 ARFPRPYINGAF

-1031 LPGNSGI
+1031 LPGNSGC

-1052 YLRIKNLTVGY
+1052 YLRVKNFTVGY
-1063 TIPQKLTRK
+1063 TLPQNLTRK
-1072 LYVEKLRFYFSA
+1072 IFVEKLRFYFSA

-1101 TGGWSSTFTNGIDMT
+1101 TGGSSKSYTNGMDMT
-1116 YAGRAMP
+1116 MAGRAMP
-1123 FNRQWTCGLQI
+1123 FNRQWSCGLQI

>member
-1 MTTNNNLPMTHK
+1 M
-13 KVNGNVSLYICL
+13 
-25 AAMGLFCIPAGQRAH
+25 
-40 AADAE
+40 
-45 SISASSA
+45 
-52 YQQQRITVHGKVLDA
+52 
-67 SGQPVPGASVIEA
+67 
-80 GTTNGVNTGIDGAF
+80 NTDIDGKF
-94 SITVRSGASLEVSCI
+94 TISVKSGSSLEVSCI
-109 GYETVKVSASA
+109 GYETVSVAASE
-120 NMSVTLREDSEFL
+120 NMSVTLKEDTQFL

-142 TQKKVNMTGSVSAVD
+142 TQKKVNMTGSVAAVD

-182 ISYSTNDLNASPTMK
+182 ITYNSNDLNASPTMK
-197 IRGTGSINGDNSPL
+197 IRGTGSINGDNTPL

-235 LKEAASSSIY
+235 LKDAASASIY

-261 SAVKDRVSITYS
+261 SAVKDKVSITYS

-289 DKEGILAQLEEGII
+289 DKEGVLAQLEEGML

-310 NRIEAFGM
+310 SRIEAFGM
-318 FYDTIGA
+318 YYDTIGK
-325 GISRWFDNYSG
+325 GITTWFDKYSG

-349 EFIDGTPYYYRVS
+349 EFIEGTPYYYRVS

-372 FSQTHNLT
+372 FSQTHNLSV
-380 INGNAGKT
+380 NGNTGKT
-388 NYNISLGYNKND
+388 NYNIGLGYTMND

-412 RYNVNI
+412 RYNLNL

-424 KKWLNIG
+424 KNWLNIG

-437 EKEFEYPYGYEASN
+437 EKEYEYPYGYSQSK
-451 GAMGLLY
+451 GATGLLY
-458 YSMRF
+458 YVMRF

-478 DGTYAN
+478 DGTYVSDS
-484 AKAATGEGLYFRHGN
+484 AATGEGLYFRHGN

-515 TLGGNIKINIAP
+515 TLGGNVRINLAP

-541 YENRTMRQPYYVAN
+541 YENRSMRQPYYVAN
-555 WSFPSRAAVTT
+555 WSFPKKAAVTT
-566 QNFVERTFVSKIM
+566 NDFLERTYVSKIT
-579 NTYNAYFDYVIDI
+579 NTYNAYFDYLFDI
-592 HKQHNFAV
+592 QKQHNFAI

-610 YDNQSVKVT
+610 YDNQSVKVN
-619 GVQNPDMPTLN
+619 GVQDVEHPTLN
-630 LTDGKNEGIVNES
+630 LTDGKNEGIVDES

-665 LEVNGRYDGS
+665 LELNGRYDGS
-675 SSFRA
+675 SSFRT

-698 ENFWQNIKPYV
+698 EKFWTNIKPYV
-709 PTLKIRASYGSV
+709 PTLKVRASYGSV
-721 GNQALSSW
+721 GNQALESW

-735 MSTKDVSWVGTD
+735 MATETVSWIGTD
-747 MNKVSTTSTPAAI
+747 MNQVSTTTTPSAV
-760 NADMTWEKIRTLDLG
+760 NPDMTWEKIRTLDIG

-781 NNELNVSFDWY
+781 NNELNVTFDWY
-792 QRRNIGML
+792 QRRNVGML
-800 VAGNEIIRYAG
+800 VAGNEIVRYAG
-811 IETAPLEN
+811 IAVAPLEN
-819 GGNLKTN
+819 GGDMKTN

-831 IDYNHSFNKDLA
+831 IDYNHAFNKDFA
-843 VYGTFTLSDAKSE
+843 IYGTFTLSDAKSE

-867 NGWYKGKQIGEI
+867 NSWYKGKKLGEI
-879 WGFTTDRYFNSS
+879 WGFETDRYFNSS
-891 DLDADGNLKSSIPD
+891 DVNPDGTLKTGTPD

-926 DDNGKIDTGNG
+926 NKDGKIDTGKG
-937 TIDNHGDLKRIGNQL
+937 TIDDHGDLKRIGNQL
-952 PRYEYSLRLG
+952 PRYEYSLRVG
-962 AMFKGIDFEILFQGV
+962 AMLKGFDVEVLLQGV
-977 GKRDMWTTSSLF
+977 GKRDMWSTSSLF

-1003 QLDYWTEDNQN
+1003 QLDYWTESNQN
-1014 AKFPRPYVNGTF
+1014 ARFPRPYINGAF

-1031 LPGNSGI
+1031 LPGNSGC

-1052 YLRIKNLTVGY
+1052 YLRIKNFTVGY
-1063 TIPQKLTRK
+1063 TLPQNLTRK
-1072 LYVEKLRFYFSA
+1072 IFVEKLRFYFSA

-1101 TGGWSSTFTNGIDMT
+1101 TGGSSKSYTNGMDMT
-1116 YAGRAMP
+1116 MAGRAMP
-1123 FNRQWTCGLQI
+1123 FNRQWSCGLQI

>member
-1 MTTNNNLPMTHK
+1 MIHEK
-13 KVNGNVSLYICL
+13 KNGNVKLYICL
-25 AAMGLFCIPAGQRAH
+25 AAALCAYLPTGVNMYAARA
-40 AADAE
+40 E
-45 SISASSA
+45 KPSASNV
-52 YQQQRITVHGKVLDA
+52 YQQTRILVSGRILDS
-67 SGQPVPGASVIEA
+67 SGQPVPGASVIEK
-80 GTTNGVNTGIDGAF
+80 GTTNGVNTDIDGKF
-94 SITVRSGASLEVSCI
+94 TISVKSGASLEVSCI
-109 GYETVKVSASA
+109 GYETVSVAASE
-120 NMSVTLREDSEFL
+120 NLSVTLREDTQFL

-142 TQKKVNMTGSVSAVD
+142 TQKKVNMTGSVAAVD

-182 ISYSTNDLNASPTMK
+182 ITYNSNDLNASPTMK
-197 IRGTGSINGDNSPL
+197 IRGTGSINGDNTPL

-235 LKEAASSSIY
+235 LKDAASSSIY

-261 SAVKDRVSITYS
+261 SAVKDKVSITYS

-289 DKEGILAQLEEGII
+289 DKKGVLAQLEEGMI

-310 NRIEAFGM
+310 SRIEAFGM
-318 FYDTIGA
+318 YYDTIGK
-325 GISRWFDNYSG
+325 GITTWFDKYSG

-349 EFIDGTPYYYRVS
+349 EFIEGTPYYYRVS

-372 FSQTHNLT
+372 FSQTHNLSV
-380 INGNAGKT
+380 NGNTGKT
-388 NYNISLGYNKND
+388 NYNIGLGYTMND

-412 RYNVNI
+412 RYNLNL

-424 KKWLNIG
+424 KNWLNIG

-437 EKEFEYPYGYEASN
+437 EKEYEYPYGYSQSK
-451 GAMGLLY
+451 GATGLLY
-458 YSMRF
+458 YVMRF
-463 PTFFPFGISDGSKLA
+463 PTFFPFGISDGSKQA
-478 DGTYAN
+478 DGTYASDS
-484 AKAATGEGLYFRHGN
+484 AATGEGLYFRHGN

-515 TLGGNIKINIAP
+515 TLGGNVRINLAP

-541 YENRTMRQPYYVAN
+541 YENRSMRQPYYVAN
-555 WSFPSRAAVTT
+555 WSFPKKAAVTT
-566 QNFVERTFVSKIM
+566 NDFLERTYVSKIT
-579 NTYNAYFDYVIDI
+579 NTYNAYFDYLFDI
-592 HKQHNFAV
+592 QKQHNFAI

-610 YDNQSVKVT
+610 YDSQSVKVN
-619 GVQNPDMPTLN
+619 GVQDVEHPTLN
-630 LTDGKNEGIVNES
+630 LTDGKNEGIVDES

-665 LEVNGRYDGS
+665 LELNGRYDGS
-675 SSFRA
+675 SSFRT

-698 ENFWQNIKPYV
+698 EKFWTNIKPYV
-709 PTLKIRASYGSV
+709 PTLKVRASYGSV
-721 GNQALSSW
+721 GNQALDSW

-735 MSTKDVSWVGTD
+735 MATETVSWVGTD
-747 MNKVSTTSTPAAI
+747 MNQVSTTTTPSAV
-760 NADMTWEKIRTLDLG
+760 NPDMTWEKIRTLDIG

-781 NNELNVSFDWY
+781 NNELNVTFDWY
-792 QRRNIGML
+792 QRRNVGML
-800 VAGNEIIRYAG
+800 VAGNEIVRYAG
-811 IETAPLEN
+811 IAVAPLEN
-819 GGNLKTN
+819 GGDMKTN

-831 IDYNHSFNKDLA
+831 IDYNHAFNKDFA
-843 VYGTFTLSDAKSE
+843 IYGTFTLSDAKSE

-867 NGWYKGKQIGEI
+867 NSWYKGKKLGEI
-879 WGFTTDRYFNSS
+879 WGFETDRYFNSS
-891 DLDADGNLKSSIPD
+891 DVNPDGTLKTGTPD

-926 DDNGKIDTGNG
+926 NKDGKIDTGKG
-937 TIDNHGDLKRIGNQL
+937 TIDDHGDLKRIGNQL
-952 PRYEYSLRLG
+952 PRYEYSLRVG
-962 AMFKGIDFEILFQGV
+962 AMLKGFDVEVLLQGV
-977 GKRDMWTTSSLF
+977 GKRDMWSTSSLF

-1003 QLDYWTEDNQN
+1003 QLDYWTESNQN
-1014 AKFPRPYVNGTF
+1014 ARFPRPYINGAF

-1031 LPGNSGI
+1031 LPGNSGC

-1052 YLRIKNLTVGY
+1052 YLRVKNFTVGY
-1063 TIPQKLTRK
+1063 TLPQNLTRK
-1072 LYVEKLRFYFSA
+1072 IFVEKLRFYFSA

-1101 TGGWSSTFTNGIDMT
+1101 TGGSSKSYTNGMDMT
-1116 YAGRAMP
+1116 MAGRAMP
-1123 FNRQWTCGLQI
+1123 FNRQWSCGLQI

>member
-1 MTTNNNLPMTHK
+1 MIHEK
-13 KVNGNVSLYICL
+13 KNGNVKLYICL
-25 AAMGLFCIPAGQRAH
+25 AAALCAYLPTGVSMYAARA
-40 AADAE
+40 E
-45 SISASSA
+45 KPSASNV
-52 YQQQRITVHGKVLDA
+52 YQQTRILVSGRILDS
-67 SGQPVPGASVIEA
+67 SGQPVPGASVIEK
-80 GTTNGVNTGIDGAF
+80 GTTNGVNTDIDGKF
-94 SITVRSGASLEVSCI
+94 SISVKSGASLEVSCI
-109 GYETVKVSASA
+109 GYETVSVAASE
-120 NMSVTLREDSEFL
+120 NMSVTLKEDTQFL

-142 TQKKVNMTGSVSAVD
+142 TQKKVNMTGSVAAVD

-182 ISYSTNDLNASPTMK
+182 ITYNSNDLNASPTMK
-197 IRGTGSINGDNSPL
+197 IRGTGSINGDNTPL

-235 LKEAASSSIY
+235 LKDAASASIY

-261 SAVKDRVSITYS
+261 SAVKDKVSITYS

-289 DKEGILAQLEEGII
+289 DKEGVLAQLEEGML

-310 NRIEAFGM
+310 SRIEAFGM
-318 FYDTIGA
+318 YYDTIGK
-325 GISRWFDNYSG
+325 GITTWFDKYSG

-349 EFIDGTPYYYRVS
+349 EFIEGTPYYYRVS

-372 FSQTHNLT
+372 FSQTHNLSV
-380 INGNAGKT
+380 NGNTGKT
-388 NYNISLGYNKND
+388 NYNIGLGYTMND

-412 RYNVNI
+412 RYNLNL

-424 KKWLNIG
+424 KNWLNIG

-437 EKEFEYPYGYEASN
+437 EKEYEYPYGYSQSK
-451 GAMGLLY
+451 GATGLLY
-458 YSMRF
+458 YVMRF

-478 DGTYAN
+478 DGTYASDS
-484 AKAATGEGLYFRHGN
+484 AATGEGLYFRHGN

-515 TLGGNIKINIAP
+515 TLGGNVRINLAP

-541 YENRTMRQPYYVAN
+541 YENRSMRQPYYVAN
-555 WSFPSRAAVTT
+555 WSFPKKAAVTT
-566 QNFVERTFVSKIM
+566 NDFLERTYVSKIT
-579 NTYNAYFDYVIDI
+579 NTYNAYFDYLFDI
-592 HKQHNFAV
+592 QKQHNFAI

-610 YDNQSVKVT
+610 YDNQSVKVN
-619 GVQNPDMPTLN
+619 GVQDVEHPTLN
-630 LTDGKNEGIVNES
+630 LTDGKNEGIVDES

-665 LEVNGRYDGS
+665 LELNGRYDGS
-675 SSFRA
+675 SSFRT

-698 ENFWQNIKPYV
+698 EKFWTNIKPYV
-709 PTLKIRASYGSV
+709 PTLKVRASYGSV
-721 GNQALSSW
+721 GNQALESW

-735 MSTKDVSWVGTD
+735 MATETVSWIGTD
-747 MNKVSTTSTPAAI
+747 MNQVSTTTTPSAV
-760 NADMTWEKIRTLDLG
+760 NPDMTWEKIRTLDIG

-781 NNELNVSFDWY
+781 NNELNVTFDWY
-792 QRRNIGML
+792 QRRNVGML
-800 VAGNEIIRYAG
+800 VAGNEIVRYAG
-811 IETAPLEN
+811 IAVAPLEN
-819 GGNLKTN
+819 GGDMKTN

-831 IDYNHSFNKDLA
+831 IDYNHSFNKDFA
-843 VYGTFTLSDAKSE
+843 IYGTFTLSDAKSE

-867 NGWYKGKQIGEI
+867 NSWYKGKKLGEI
-879 WGFTTDRYFNSS
+879 WGFETDRYFNSS
-891 DLDADGNLKSSIPD
+891 DVNPDGTLKTGTPD

-926 DDNGKIDTGNG
+926 NKDGKIDTGKG
-937 TIDNHGDLKRIGNQL
+937 TIDDHGDLKRIGNQL
-952 PRYEYSLRLG
+952 PRYEYSLRVG
-962 AMFKGIDFEILFQGV
+962 AMLKGFDVEVLLQGV
-977 GKRDMWTTSSLF
+977 GKRDMWSTSSLF

-1003 QLDYWTEDNQN
+1003 QLDYWTESNQN
-1014 AKFPRPYVNGTF
+1014 ARFPRPYINGAF

-1031 LPGNSGI
+1031 LPGNSGC

-1052 YLRIKNLTVGY
+1052 YLRVKNFTVGY
-1063 TIPQKLTRK
+1063 TLPQNLTRK
-1072 LYVEKLRFYFSA
+1072 IFVEKLRFYFSA

-1101 TGGWSSTFTNGIDMT
+1101 TGGSSKSYTNGMDMT
-1116 YAGRAMP
+1116 MAGRAMP
-1123 FNRQWTCGLQI
+1123 FNRQWSCGLQI

>member
-1 MTTNNNLPMTHK
+1 MIHEK
-13 KVNGNVSLYICL
+13 KNGNVKLYICL
-25 AAMGLFCIPAGQRAH
+25 AAALCAYLPTGVNMYAARA
-40 AADAE
+40 E
-45 SISASSA
+45 KPSASNV
-52 YQQQRITVHGKVLDA
+52 YQQTRILVSGRILDS
-67 SGQPVPGASVIEA
+67 SGQPVPGASVIEK
-80 GTTNGVNTGIDGAF
+80 GTTNGVNTDIDGKF
-94 SITVRSGASLEVSCI
+94 TISVKSGSSLEVSCI
-109 GYETVKVSASA
+109 GYETISVAASE
-120 NMSVTLREDSEFL
+120 NMSVTLKEDTQFL

-142 TQKKVNMTGSVSAVD
+142 TQKKVNMTGSVAAVD

-182 ISYSTNDLNASPTMK
+182 ITYNSNDLNASPTMK
-197 IRGTGSINGDNSPL
+197 IRGTGSINGDNTPL

-235 LKEAASSSIY
+235 LKDAASASIY

-261 SAVKDRVSITYS
+261 SAVKDKVSITYS

-289 DKEGILAQLEEGII
+289 DKEGVLAQLEEGML

-310 NRIEAFGM
+310 SRIEAFGM
-318 FYDTIGA
+318 YYDTIGK
-325 GISRWFDNYSG
+325 GITTWFDKYSG

-349 EFIDGTPYYYRVS
+349 EFIEGTPYYYRVS

-372 FSQTHNLT
+372 FSQTHNLSV
-380 INGNAGKT
+380 NGNTGKT
-388 NYNISLGYNKND
+388 NYNIGLGYTMND

-412 RYNVNI
+412 RYNLNL

-424 KKWLNIG
+424 KNWLNIG

-437 EKEFEYPYGYEASN
+437 EKEYEYPYGYSQSK
-451 GAMGLLY
+451 GATGLLY
-458 YSMRF
+458 YVMRF

-478 DGTYAN
+478 DGTYASDS
-484 AKAATGEGLYFRHGN
+484 AATGEGLYFRHGN

-515 TLGGNIKINIAP
+515 TLGGNVRINLAP

-541 YENRTMRQPYYVAN
+541 YENRSMRQPYYVAN
-555 WSFPSRAAVTT
+555 WSFPKKAAVTT
-566 QNFVERTFVSKIM
+566 NDFLERTYVSKIT
-579 NTYNAYFDYVIDI
+579 NTYNAYFDYLFDI
-592 HKQHNFAV
+592 QKQHNFAI

-610 YDNQSVKVT
+610 YDNQSVKVN
-619 GVQNPDMPTLN
+619 GVQDVEHPTLN
-630 LTDGKNEGIVNES
+630 LTDGKNEGIVDES

-665 LEVNGRYDGS
+665 LELNGRYDGS
-675 SSFRA
+675 SSFRT

-698 ENFWQNIKPYV
+698 EKFWTNIKPYV
-709 PTLKIRASYGSV
+709 PTLKVRASYGSV
-721 GNQALSSW
+721 GNQALESW

-735 MSTKDVSWVGTD
+735 MATETVSWIGTD
-747 MNKVSTTSTPAAI
+747 MNQVSTTTTPSAV
-760 NADMTWEKIRTLDLG
+760 NPDMTWEKIRTLDIG

-781 NNELNVSFDWY
+781 NNELNVTFDWY
-792 QRRNIGML
+792 QRRNVGML
-800 VAGNEIIRYAG
+800 VAGNEIVRYAG
-811 IETAPLEN
+811 IAVAPLEN
-819 GGNLKTN
+819 GGDMKTN

-831 IDYNHSFNKDLA
+831 IDYNHAFNKDFA
-843 VYGTFTLSDAKSE
+843 IYGTFTLSDAKSE

-867 NGWYKGKQIGEI
+867 NSWYKGKKLGEI
-879 WGFTTDRYFNSS
+879 WGFETDRYFNSS
-891 DLDADGNLKSSIPD
+891 DVNPDGTLKTGTPD

-926 DDNGKIDTGNG
+926 NKDGKIDTGKG
-937 TIDNHGDLKRIGNQL
+937 TIDDHGDLKRIGNQL
-952 PRYEYSLRLG
+952 PRYEYSLRVG
-962 AMFKGIDFEILFQGV
+962 AMLKGFDVEVLLQGV
-977 GKRDMWTTSSLF
+977 GKRDMWSTSSLF

-1003 QLDYWTEDNQN
+1003 QLDYWTESNQN
-1014 AKFPRPYVNGTF
+1014 ARFPRPYINGAF

-1031 LPGNSGI
+1031 LPGNSGC

-1052 YLRIKNLTVGY
+1052 YLRVKNFTVGY
-1063 TIPQKLTRK
+1063 TLPQNLTRK
-1072 LYVEKLRFYFSA
+1072 IFVEKLRFYFSA

-1101 TGGWSSTFTNGIDMT
+1101 TGGSSKSYTNGMDMT
-1116 YAGRAMP
+1116 MAGRAMP
-1123 FNRQWTCGLQI
+1123 FNRQWSCGLQI